1 MSDGSVVIE
10 ISLDD
15 KKADKQL
22 DAFEKDL
29 AKAGTNAGA
38 ALDKAYR
45 EAVSDIASQSKRL
58 KDTFVNAFKSMGSA
72 GSNAL
77 KASLNFMRELPSNVQ
92 AALSKLAS
100 TVKTGFVNAA
110 KASITAIKEL
120 GTSIK
125 NTAVNIKNGF
135 FSIAK
140 TVQSSIVS
148 AVKVS
153 INVIKSIPSAIKS
166 AGISIKSALVS
177 SLQAAKSAAI
187 SFAQTTVKV
196 IRSIPS
202 AAKTAAV
209 AVKDSFVVAY
219 KAAVVAA
226 YMSVKGTISAVKAIP
241 SATKSAALA
250 VSSAMKTAFSAVAS
264 AAKTT
269 GTTVKSA
276 LKTGFSAVKSGAKAA
291 GQAGISALKGL
302 GNIAKSTGS
311 LIKSGLVSGFNAAK
325 AAAKGAGAGMR
336 EALKNSV
343 EKPAEQA
350 RFSVLKLAAALG
362 LIAATKNVVGSAIG
376 RVDTIDTATKSLT
389 VLTGSAKDAQLVMT
403 DLTAAIDG
411 TPIAL
416 DAVAL
421 GAKKMVAAGMK
432 AANVKPVFTA
442 IADAAYGVGNGSESI
457 DQMTD
462 AISALQASGVAYADD
477 INRLVDA
484 GVPAWQIL
492 ANSTGKSVGEM
503 KKYVSEGS
511 LESTKA
517 IAMLTKGIEEGT
529 TGMAGNTAKMAGLAK
544 TAGNTISGS
553 FANMKTAAVKSLAN
567 IAENLKGPIIQALDV
582 AKNTF
587 KQFAAVTASPEFQ
600 KKLSDMIQ
608 KIKELIPVM
617 VKLAPTILKVVS
629 AMLALQ
635 AVSSVYVA
643 FSNIGKMFVPL
654 KNGLFVIATGFM
666 KLAKTIR
673 HPITAIKNLA
683 FAIKYFIVTSGA
695 VIAIVGAVIAVL
707 YGMYAAFKENTANI
721 KGFLSGMFD
730 AVKNSFGKIVD
741 VFKQIVSALKPVGSG
756 FKDVLKYIGVGVWVA
771 FGIVLATV
779 VDIIQVLARI
789 VLVAIKG
796 LQGLYYAIKAAFQ
809 ALSGDLKG
817 AKKSL
822 EQSKEAFVDAG
833 SAIKDAFNKDN
844 YALTGTV
851 EAFKQMGG
859 EAENTAK
866 KTETSGKK
874 IKETLKLVETTAK
887 QTETTVSKS
896 NQAIDTMLS
905 GGVDQYGNKLSEKT
919 KSFLNAAKDLYGQYQ
934 ESSKKSQDKYSAAM
948 EKAQDLEG
956 DKRKK
961 AIADANATL
970 VAEIDKNNGT
980 LLTLQAD
987 YAKLLKENKWVDG
1000 TELTAQQKKFLQQQT
1015 ADIQAELAKQNQLY
1029 VEGNLLKL
1037 SNGKTLNEKER
1048 STSIEVQKSLYADRK
1063 KAVETGEKE
1072 LADLKKKKSDATTE
1086 TEKANYQIQI
1096 DEQTK
1101 KNKTLAENLQKWASE
1116 MNTIIANGG
1125 TLNAETFAK
1134 GLSEMGNI
1142 SDEQLSAVWQDFVKV
1157 SGSIDNTLAGLGAI
1171 MSQRGGE
1178 GVQAFVTALQSG
1190 DYTTAAL
1197 NINNDVM
1204 NTLSTLPNGMFQ
1216 NGQSGK
1222 DQFIA
1227 AIKSGD
1233 FQGAGKFLLD
1243 GVKLGASPLPGEMN
1257 NIGKQG
1263 GNANADGLKSTA
1275 EANKSAGA
1283 ELKNNAKNGAF
1294 DPNLFKMTG
1303 ANNASGFNGGIL
1315 DGKGN
1320 AFSAGSGIG
1329 NSAKSGAASV
1339 DSSGV
1344 GSDFASGY
1352 AQGIASGGMMV
1363 AGAASALANKA
1374 LAAVQKKQDSHS
1386 PSKESKKLGG
1396 DFGTGYSLGIADKN
1410 KAVTKAA
1417 NNLVASALGTE
1428 SQIKKLSSTLK
1439 DKISS
1444 AIDAGLHSKNKSV
1457 GQLKQ
1462 AKALSS
1468 IEGYIGQQTN
1478 KLAATA
1484 KKRDKVVA
1492 QLKAANTKMADLT
1505 KQSKEYAASITEKM
1519 QSYGSISNVD
1529 PENPQSIQAEMQK
1542 RLKEIK
1548 AFQANV
1554 EKLRKKGVSKDI
1566 ISDILESGVE
1576 NGSSY
1581 AQALAKS
1588 DAKTI
1593 KAINSTQNQINS
1605 ASKSMGNTAAN
1616 AMYSAGINAAKG
1628 LINGLNSQKKQ
1639 LENTAKSIANT
1650 ITNSVKKALRI
1661 HSPSR
1666 VAIELGKFFTGGL
1679 GNGVLAGAKGAVQS
1693 TNKMVDK
1700 VVNAASN
1707 MTVPAITL
1715 PKISAEKAL
1724 GLKSVDLN
1732 RTITVKTIIDNKTK
1746 ESSNADL
1753 IKAIKESGAKPVI
1766 LNLDGEVLA
1775 NNSNNR
1781 IGSMTDLGLYGG
1793 GLL

>member
-15 KKADKQL
+15 TKADKQL
-22 DAFEKDL
+22 DTFEKDL

-58 KDTFVNAFKSMGSA
+58 KDTFVNAFKSMGNA

-77 KASLNFMRELPSNVQ
+77 KASLSFMRELPANVGS
-92 AALSKLAS
+92 ALSKLAS

-110 KASITAIKEL
+110 KASITAVKNL

-148 AVKVS
+148 AVKTS
-153 INVIKSIPSAIKS
+153 INVIKSIPGAIKS
-166 AGISIKSALVS
+166 AGSSIKSALVS
-177 SLQAAKSAAI
+177 SLHAAKTAAI

-196 IRSIPS
+196 IKSIPG
-202 AAKTAAV
+202 AAKTAAT
-209 AVKDSFVVAY
+209 AVKNSFVVAY
-219 KAAVVAA
+219 KAVVVAA

-325 AAAKGAGAGMR
+325 AAAKGAGTGMR

-350 RFSVLKLAAALG
+350 RFSILRLAAAFG

-457 DQMTD
+457 DQMVD
-462 AISALQASGVAYADD
+462 AISSLQSAGVAYSDD
-477 INRLVDA
+477 INRLVEA

-492 ANSTGKSVGEM
+492 ANSTGKSVADM

-582 AKNTF
+582 AKNAF

-600 KKLSDMIQ
+600 KKLSDLIQ
-608 KIKELIPVM
+608 KIKEFIPVLIEWAP
-617 VKLAPTILKVVS
+617 VLAKVAAGFV
-629 AMLALQ
+629 AFNII
-635 AVSSVYVA
+635 SSVYSKVA
-643 FSNIGKMFVPL
+643 GLVMAFRGLASSGTLLGGIVNTVKGSFLAL
-654 KNGLFVIATGFM
+654 KVALGSAAAAFGVI
-666 KLAKTIR
+666 I
-673 HPITAIKNLA
+673 
-683 FAIKYFIVTSGA
+683 A
-695 VIAIVGAVIAVL
+695 VIGAVIAVA
-707 YGMYAAFKENTANI
+707 YGMYVSFKENTANI
-721 KGFLSGMFD
+721 KGFLSTMWDG
-730 AVKNSFGKIVD
+730 VKNSFGKIVD
-741 VFKQIVSALKPVGSG
+741 VFKQIVAALKPVGSG
-756 FKDVLKYIGVGVWVA
+756 FKDVLKYVGVAIWA
-771 FGIVLATV
+771 SLGLVLAAV

-789 VLVAIKG
+789 VLVAIKA

-809 ALSGDLKG
+809 ALHWDLKG

-822 EQSKEAFVDAG
+822 EQSKDAFVEAG

-859 EAENTAK
+859 EAEKTAK

-905 GGVDQYGNKLSEKT
+905 GGVDQYGKKLSEKT
-919 KSFLNAAKDLYGQYQ
+919 ESFLNAAKDLYEQYQ
-934 ESSKKSQDKYSAAM
+934 EATIKSQDKYSVAM
-948 EKAQDLEG
+948 EKAQSLEG

-987 YAKLLKENKWVDG
+987 YAKLLKGNKWVDG

-1101 KNKTLAENLQKWASE
+1101 KNKTLAGNLQKWASE
-1116 MNTIIANGG
+1116 MNAIIANGG

-1142 SDEQLSAVWQDFVKV
+1142 SDEQLGAVWQDFVKV
-1157 SGSIDNTLAGLGAI
+1157 SGSIDNTLAGLAAV

-1178 GVQAFVTALQSG
+1178 GVQGFVTALQSK
-1190 DYTTAAL
+1190 DYTTATLKINDDVL
-1197 NINNDVM
+1197 NTISD
-1204 NTLSTLPNGMFQ
+1204 LPNEMFL

-1222 DQFIA
+1222 DQFIT
-1227 AIKSGD
+1227 AIKSGK
-1233 FQGAGKFLLD
+1233 FQEAGKYLLD
-1243 GVKLGASPLPGEMN
+1243 NVKMGADPLPGEM
-1257 NIGKQG
+1257 GKNG
-1263 GNANADGLKSTA
+1263 KNSGNAQANGMKGTA
-1275 EANKSAGA
+1275 QANKKAGA
-1283 ELKNNAKNGAF
+1283 TIKNSAKNGAF
-1294 DPNLFKMTG
+1294 DPNLFKMAGSNNSTG
-1303 ANNASGFNGGIL
+1303 YNNGIL
-1315 DGKGN
+1315 VGKDG
-1320 AFSAGSGIG
+1320 AFSAGTSVGG
-1329 NSAKSGAASV
+1329 SAKSGAASV

-1352 AQGIASGGMMV
+1352 VNGILSGMGAV
-1363 AGAASALANKA
+1363 GEAAASLANKA

-1386 PSKESKKLGG
+1386 PSKKSKKLGG
-1396 DFGTGYSLGIADKN
+1396 DFGSGYSLGIASKT

-1417 NNLVASALGTE
+1417 SNLVAGALGTE
-1428 SQIKKLSSTLK
+1428 KQIKKLSSTLK
-1439 DKISS
+1439 DKVSS
-1444 AIDAGLHSKNKSV
+1444 AIDAGLHSKNKSR

-1462 AKALSS
+1462 AKALNS
-1468 IEGYIGQQTN
+1468 IEGYIAQQTN
-1478 KLAATA
+1478 RLAATA

-1529 PENPQSIQAEMQK
+1529 AENPQSIQAEMQK

-1639 LENTAKSIANT
+1639 LENTAKSIAST
-1650 ITNSVKKALRI
+1650 ITNSVKKALKI

-1707 MTVPAITL
+1707 MTVPTITL
-1715 PKISAEKAL
+1715 PKVSAEKAL
-1724 GLKSVDLN
+1724 GLKSSDLN
-1732 RTITVKTIIDNKTK
+1732 RTITVKAIVEN
-1746 ESSNADL
+1746 ES
-1753 IKAIKESGAKPVI
+1753 K
-1766 LNLDGEVLA
+1766 
-1775 NNSNNR
+1775 NNSN
-1781 IGSMTDLGLYGG
+1781 SDLINAIEKSGGRPIILNVDGKVIADSTNNHLGNSTSLAFYGKGL
-1793 GLL
+1793 

>member
-15 KKADKQL
+15 TKADKQL
-22 DAFEKDL
+22 DTFEKDL

-58 KDTFVNAFKSMGSA
+58 KDTFVNAFKSMGNA

-77 KASLNFMRELPSNVQ
+77 KASLSFMRELPANVGS
-92 AALSKLAS
+92 ALSKLAS

-110 KASITAIKEL
+110 KASITAVKNL

-148 AVKVS
+148 AVKTS
-153 INVIKSIPSAIKS
+153 INVIKSIPGAIKS
-166 AGISIKSALVS
+166 AGSSIKSALVS
-177 SLQAAKSAAI
+177 SLHAAKTAAI

-196 IRSIPS
+196 IKSIPG
-202 AAKTAAV
+202 AAKTAAT
-209 AVKDSFVVAY
+209 AVKNSFVVAY
-219 KAAVVAA
+219 KAVVVAA

-250 VSSAMKTAFSAVAS
+250 VSSAMKTAFSAVVS

-269 GTTVKSA
+269 GTTVKTA
-276 LKTGFSAVKSGAKAA
+276 LTNGFSAIKSGAKTA
-291 GQAGISALKGL
+291 GQVGISALKGL
-302 GNIAKSTGS
+302 GNAAKSTGS
-311 LIKSGLVSGFNAAK
+311 LIKNGLVSGFNAAK
-325 AAAKGAGAGMR
+325 SAAKGAGAGMR

-350 RFSVLKLAAALG
+350 RFSILRLAAAFG

-421 GAKKMVAAGMK
+421 GAKKMVAAGMQ

-462 AISALQASGVAYADD
+462 AISALQASGVAYSDD

-582 AKNTF
+582 AKNAF
-587 KQFAAVTASPEFQ
+587 KQFASVTASPEFQ

-608 KIKELIPVM
+608 KIKELIPVLIE
-617 VKLAPTILKVVS
+617 LAPILAKV
-629 AMLALQ
+629 AAGFI
-635 AVSSVYVA
+635 AFNIISSVYSKIAGLVGAIKGLASSGSLLGGIINTVRGSFLALKVTLGSATAA
-643 FSNIGKMFVPL
+643 FG
-654 KNGLFVIATGFM
+654 VIA
-666 KLAKTIR
+666 
-673 HPITAIKNLA
+673 
-683 FAIKYFIVTSGA
+683 A
-695 VIAIVGAVIAVL
+695 VIGAVIAVL

-756 FKDVLKYIGVGVWVA
+756 FKDILKYIGVGVWVA

-779 VDIIQVLARI
+779 VDVVQVLTRI
-789 VLVAIKG
+789 VLVAIKA
-796 LQGLYYAIKAAFQ
+796 LQGLYYAIKAAFL
-809 ALSGDLKG
+809 AMRFDIKG

-822 EQSKEAFVDAG
+822 EQSKDAFVEAG
-833 SAIKDAFNKDN
+833 TAIKDAFNTDN
-844 YALTGTV
+844 YALTGTI
-851 EAFKQMGG
+851 ESLKEMGG
-859 EAENTAK
+859 EAE
-866 KTETSGKK
+866 KTGTKAETSNKK
-874 IKETLKLVETTAK
+874 IANSLKIVESTAK

-905 GGVDQYGNKLSEKT
+905 GDVDQYGNKLNEKT
-919 KSFLNAAKDLYGQYQ
+919 KSFLNAAKELYSQYQ
-934 ESSKKSQDKYSAAM
+934 ESAQKSQDKYTVAM
-948 EKAQDLEG
+948 EKAQSLEG

-961 AIADANATL
+961 AIADANTSL
-970 VAEIDKNNGT
+970 VSEINKNNGT

-987 YAKLLKENKWVDG
+987 YAKLLKGNKWVDG

-1037 SNGKTLNEKER
+1037 ANGKTLTEKER
-1048 STSIEVQKSLYADRK
+1048 STSIEVQKSLYSDRK

-1072 LADLKKKKSDATTE
+1072 LADLKKKKSDASTE

-1101 KNKTLAENLQKWASE
+1101 KNKTLSTNLQNWATE
-1116 MNTIIANGG
+1116 MNAIVANGG
-1125 TLNAETFAK
+1125 TLTAETFAK

-1142 SDEQLSAVWQDFVKV
+1142 SDEQLGAVWQDFVKA
-1157 SGSIDNTLAGLGAI
+1157 SGSIDNTLAGLAAI

-1178 GVQAFVTALQSG
+1178 GVQGFVTALQSG
-1190 DYTTAAL
+1190 DYTTAASKV
-1197 NINNDVM
+1197 NDDVLK
-1204 NTLSTLPNGMFQ
+1204 TISSLPNSMFL

-1227 AIKSGD
+1227 AVKSGD

-1243 GVKLGASPLPGEMN
+1243 GVKMGAEPLPGEMDKN
-1257 NIGKQG
+1257 GKTS
-1263 GNANADGLKSTA
+1263 GNAQANGLKGTK
-1275 EANKSAGA
+1275 EANKKAGA
-1283 ELKNNAKNGAF
+1283 ELKNNAKSGAF

-1303 ANNASGFNGGIL
+1303 SKNSSGFNNGIL
-1315 DGKGN
+1315 VGKDG
-1320 AFSAGSGIG
+1320 AFSAGSSVGG
-1329 NSAKSGAASV
+1329 SAKSGADSV
-1339 DSSGV
+1339 DSTGV

-1352 AQGIASGGMMV
+1352 VNGILSGMGKV
-1363 AGAASALANKA
+1363 AEAAASLASKA

-1386 PSKESKKLGG
+1386 PAKKSKKLGG
-1396 DFGTGYSLGIADKN
+1396 DFGSGYSLGIASKTKAVN
-1410 KAVTKAA
+1410 KAAS
-1417 NNLVASALGTE
+1417 NLVAGALGTE
-1428 SQIKKLSSTLK
+1428 KQIKKLSSTLK
-1439 DKISS
+1439 DKIST
-1444 AIDAGLHSKNKSV
+1444 AIDAGLHSKNKSR

-1462 AKALSS
+1462 AKALNS
-1468 IEGYIGQQTN
+1468 IEGYIAQQTSR
-1478 KLAATA
+1478 LAATA

-1505 KQSKEYAASITEKM
+1505 KQSKEYAASISEKM
-1519 QSYGSISNVD
+1519 RSYGSISNVD
-1529 PENPQSIQAEMQK
+1529 PENPKSIQQEMQK
-1542 RLKEIK
+1542 RLKEIR

-1566 ISDILESGVE
+1566 INDILESGVE

-1639 LENTAKSIANT
+1639 LEKTAKSIAST

-1666 VAIELGKFFTGGL
+1666 VAIELGKYFTGGL

-1707 MTVPAITL
+1707 MTVPTINL

-1753 IKAIKESGAKPVI
+1753 IKAIQQSGDRPIIFNV
-1766 LNLDGEVLA
+1766 DGKDIADNTNNHLGSSTSLA
-1775 NNSNNR
+1775 FY
-1781 IGSMTDLGLYGG
+1781 GKGL
-1793 GLL
+1793 

>member
-58 KDTFVNAFKSMGSA
+58 KDTFVNAFKSMGNA

-77 KASLNFMRELPSNVQ
+77 KASLNFIRELPSNVQ

-110 KASITAIKEL
+110 KASITAVKNL

-148 AVKVS
+148 AVKIS
-153 INVIKSIPSAIKS
+153 INVIKSIPGAIKS

-196 IRSIPS
+196 IKSIPG
-202 AAKTAAV
+202 AAKTAAT
-209 AVKDSFVVAY
+209 AVKNSFVVAY
-219 KAAVVAA
+219 KAVVVAA

-350 RFSVLKLAAALG
+350 RFSILRLAAAFG

-511 LESTKA
+511 LESTRA

-582 AKNTF
+582 AKNAF

-600 KKLSDMIQ
+600 KKLSDLIQ
-608 KIKELIPVM
+608 KIKEFIPVLIEWAP
-617 VKLAPTILKVVS
+617 VLAKVAAGFV
-629 AMLALQ
+629 AFNII
-635 AVSSVYVA
+635 SSVYSKVAGLVMAFRGLASSGTLLGGIVNTVKGAFVGLKAALGSASVA
-643 FSNIGKMFVPL
+643 FGV
-654 KNGLFVIATGFM
+654 
-666 KLAKTIR
+666 
-673 HPITAIKNLA
+673 ITA
-683 FAIKYFIVTSGA
+683 
-695 VIAIVGAVIAVL
+695 VIGSVVAVL
-707 YGMYAAFKENTANI
+707 YGMYTAFKENTAGI
-721 KGFLSGMFD
+721 KGFLSGMWD

-756 FKDVLKYIGVGVWVA
+756 FKDILKYVGVGVWVA

-789 VLVAIKG
+789 VLVAIKA
-796 LQGLYYAIKAAFQ
+796 LQGLYYALKAANQ
-809 ALSGDLKG
+809 AAHWDLKG
-817 AKKSL
+817 AKKSI
-822 EQSKEAFVDAG
+822 EQSKDAFVDAG

-844 YALTGTV
+844 YALTGTI
-851 EAFKQMGG
+851 ESLKEMGG
-859 EAENTAK
+859 EAE
-866 KTETSGKK
+866 KTGTKAETSNKK
-874 IKETLKLVETTAK
+874 ISSSLKLVESTAK
-887 QTETTVSKS
+887 QTEATVSKS

-905 GGVDQYGNKLSEKT
+905 GGVDQYGNKLNEKT
-919 KSFLNAAKDLYGQYQ
+919 KSFLNAAKELYSNYQ
-934 ESSKKSQDKYSAAM
+934 ESAQKSQDKYTAAM
-948 EKAQDLEG
+948 EKAQSLEG
-956 DKRKK
+956 EKRKK
-961 AIADANATL
+961 VIADANATL

-987 YAKLLKENKWVDG
+987 YAKLLKGNKWVDG

-1037 SNGKTLNEKER
+1037 ANGKTLNEKER
-1048 STSIEVQKSLYADRK
+1048 ATSIEVQKSLYGDRK

-1072 LADLKKKKSDATTE
+1072 LADLKRKKSDATTE

-1101 KNKTLAENLQKWASE
+1101 KNKTLAGNLQKWASE
-1116 MNTIIANGG
+1116 MNAIIANGG

-1142 SDEQLSAVWQDFVKV
+1142 SDEQLGAVWQDFVKV
-1157 SGSIDNTLAGLGAI
+1157 SGSIDNTLAGLAAV

-1197 NINNDVM
+1197 KINDDVL
-1204 NTLSTLPNGMFQ
+1204 NTISGLPNSMFL

-1222 DQFIA
+1222 DQFLL

-1243 GVKLGASPLPGEMN
+1243 GVKMGADPLPGEMEKN
-1257 NIGKQG
+1257 GKKSGDAQAKG
-1263 GNANADGLKSTA
+1263 VKSTA
-1275 EANKSAGA
+1275 EANKSAGK
-1283 ELKNNAKNGAF
+1283 EIKNNAKSGAF

-1303 ANNASGFNGGIL
+1303 SKNSSGFNNGIL
-1315 DGKGN
+1315 GGKDG
-1320 AFSAGSGIG
+1320 AFSAGTSVGG
-1329 NSAKSGAASV
+1329 SAKSGAASV

-1344 GSDFASGY
+1344 GSDFAAGFANGIRSG
-1352 AQGIASGGMMV
+1352 
-1363 AGAASALANKA
+1363 AGAVGEAAASIAAKA

-1386 PSKESKKLGG
+1386 PSKKSKKLGG
-1396 DFGTGYSLGIADKN
+1396 DFGSGYSLGIASKT

-1417 NNLVASALGTE
+1417 SNLVAGALGTE
-1428 SQIKKLSSTLK
+1428 KQIKKLSSTLK
-1439 DKISS
+1439 DKVSS
-1444 AIDAGLHSKNKSV
+1444 AIDAGLHSKNKSR

-1462 AKALSS
+1462 AKALNS
-1468 IEGYIGQQTN
+1468 IEGYIAQQTN
-1478 KLAATA
+1478 RLAATA

-1529 PENPQSIQAEMQK
+1529 AENPQSIQQEMQK

-1639 LENTAKSIANT
+1639 LEKTAKSIAST
-1650 ITNSVKKALRI
+1650 ITNSVKKALKI

-1707 MTVPAITL
+1707 MTVPTITL
-1715 PKISAEKAL
+1715 PKVSAEKAL
-1724 GLKSVDLN
+1724 GLKSSDLN
-1732 RTITVKTIIDNKTK
+1732 RTITVKAIVEN
-1746 ESSNADL
+1746 ES
-1753 IKAIKESGAKPVI
+1753 K
-1766 LNLDGEVLA
+1766 
-1775 NNSNNR
+1775 NNSN
-1781 IGSMTDLGLYGG
+1781 SDLINAIEKSGGRPIILNVDGKVIADSTNNHLGNSTSLAFYGKGL
-1793 GLL
+1793 

>member
-15 KKADKQL
+15 TKADKQL
-22 DAFEKDL
+22 DTFEKDL

-58 KDTFVNAFKSMGSA
+58 KDTFVNAFKSMGNA

-77 KASLNFMRELPSNVQ
+77 KASLSFMRELPANVGS
-92 AALSKLAS
+92 ALSKLAS

-110 KASITAIKEL
+110 KASITAVKNL

-140 TVQSSIVS
+140 TVQSSIMS
-148 AVKVS
+148 AVKIS

-166 AGISIKSALVS
+166 AGSSIKSALVS
-177 SLQAAKSAAI
+177 SLQAAKMAAI

-196 IRSIPS
+196 IKSIPG
-202 AAKTAAV
+202 AAKTAAT
-209 AVKDSFVVAY
+209 AVKNSFVVAY
-219 KAAVVAA
+219 KAVVVAA

-241 SATKSAALA
+241 NATKSAALA
-250 VSSAMKTAFSAVAS
+250 ISSAMKTAFSAVVS

-269 GTTVKSA
+269 GTTVKTA
-276 LKTGFSAVKSGAKAA
+276 LTTGFSAIKSGAKTA
-291 GQAGISALKGL
+291 GQVGISALKGL
-302 GNIAKSTGS
+302 GNIAKNTGS
-311 LIKSGLVSGFNAAK
+311 LIKNGLVSGFNAARS
-325 AAAKGAGAGMR
+325 AAKGAGAGMR

-343 EKPAEQA
+343 ERPAEQA
-350 RFSVLKLAAALG
+350 RFSILKLAAAFG

-389 VLTGSAKDAQLVMT
+389 VLTGSAKDAQLVMK

-582 AKNTF
+582 AKNAF
-587 KQFAAVTASPEFQ
+587 KQFASVTASPEFQ

-608 KIKELIPVM
+608 KIKELIPVLIE
-617 VKLAPTILKVVS
+617 LAPILAKV
-629 AMLALQ
+629 AAGFI
-635 AVSSVYVA
+635 AFNIISSVYSKIAGLVGAIKGLASSGSLLGSIINTVRGSFLALKVA
-643 FSNIGKMFVPL
+643 LGSATAAFG
-654 KNGLFVIATGFM
+654 VIA
-666 KLAKTIR
+666 
-673 HPITAIKNLA
+673 
-683 FAIKYFIVTSGA
+683 A
-695 VIAIVGAVIAVL
+695 VIGAVIAVL

-756 FKDVLKYIGVGVWVA
+756 FKDILKYVGVGVWVA

-789 VLVAIKG
+789 VLVAIKA
-796 LQGLYYAIKAAFQ
+796 LQGLYYALKAANQ
-809 ALSGDLKG
+809 AAHWDLKG
-817 AKKSL
+817 AKKSI
-822 EQSKEAFVDAG
+822 EQSKDAFVDAG

-844 YALTGTV
+844 YALTGTI
-851 EAFKQMGG
+851 ESLKEMGG
-859 EAENTAK
+859 EAE
-866 KTETSGKK
+866 KTGTKAETSNKK
-874 IKETLKLVETTAK
+874 ISSSLKLVESTAK
-887 QTETTVSKS
+887 QTEATVSKS

-905 GGVDQYGNKLSEKT
+905 GGVDQYGNKLNEKT
-919 KSFLNAAKDLYGQYQ
+919 KSFLNAAKELYSNYQ
-934 ESSKKSQDKYSAAM
+934 ESAQKSQDKYTAAM
-948 EKAQDLEG
+948 EKAQSLEG
-956 DKRKK
+956 EKRKK
-961 AIADANATL
+961 VIADANTTL

-987 YAKLLKENKWVDG
+987 YAKLLKGNKWVDG

-1037 SNGKTLNEKER
+1037 ANGKTLNEKER
-1048 STSIEVQKSLYADRK
+1048 ATSIEVQKSLYGDRK

-1072 LADLKKKKSDATTE
+1072 LADLKRKKSDATTE

-1101 KNKTLAENLQKWASE
+1101 KNKTLAGNLQKWASE
-1116 MNTIIANGG
+1116 MNAIIANGG

-1142 SDEQLSAVWQDFVKV
+1142 SDEQLGAVWQDFVKV
-1157 SGSIDNTLAGLGAI
+1157 SGSIDNTLAGLAAV

-1178 GVQAFVTALQSG
+1178 GVQGFVTALQSK
-1190 DYTTAAL
+1190 DYTTATLKINDDVL
-1197 NINNDVM
+1197 NTISD
-1204 NTLSTLPNGMFQ
+1204 LPNEMFL

-1222 DQFIA
+1222 DQFLL

-1233 FQGAGKFLLD
+1233 FQEAGKYLLD
-1243 GVKLGASPLPGEMN
+1243 NVKMGADPLPGEM
-1257 NIGKQG
+1257 GKNG
-1263 GNANADGLKSTA
+1263 KNSGNAQANGMKGTA
-1275 EANKSAGA
+1275 QANKKAGA
-1283 ELKNNAKNGAF
+1283 TIKNSAKNGAF
-1294 DPNLFKMTG
+1294 DPNLFKMAGSNNSTG
-1303 ANNASGFNGGIL
+1303 YNNGIL
-1315 DGKGN
+1315 VGKDG
-1320 AFSAGSGIG
+1320 AFSAGTSVGG
-1329 NSAKSGAASV
+1329 SAKSGAASV

-1352 AQGIASGGMMV
+1352 VNGILSGMKKVGEAAGSLAS
-1363 AGAASALANKA
+1363 KA
-1374 LAAVQKKQDSHS
+1374 LTAVQLMQDSRS
-1386 PSKESKKLGG
+1386 PAKKSKKLGG
-1396 DFGTGYSLGIADKN
+1396 DFGSGYSLGIASKTKAVN
-1410 KAVTKAA
+1410 KAAS
-1417 NNLVASALGTE
+1417 NLVAGALGTE
-1428 SQIKKLSSTLK
+1428 KQIKKLSSTLK
-1439 DKISS
+1439 DKIST
-1444 AIDAGLHSKNKSV
+1444 AIDAGLHSKNKSR

-1462 AKALSS
+1462 AKALNS
-1468 IEGYIGQQTN
+1468 IEGYIAQQTN
-1478 KLAATA
+1478 RLAATA

-1639 LENTAKSIANT
+1639 LEKTAKSIAST
-1650 ITNSVKKALRI
+1650 ITNSVKKALKI

-1707 MTVPAITL
+1707 MTVPTINL

-1753 IKAIKESGAKPVI
+1753 IKAIQQSGDRPIIFNV
-1766 LNLDGEVLA
+1766 DGKDIADNTNNHLGSSASLA
-1775 NNSNNR
+1775 FY
-1781 IGSMTDLGLYGG
+1781 GKGL
-1793 GLL
+1793 

>member
-110 KASITAIKEL
+110 KASITAVKNL

-196 IRSIPS
+196 IRSIPG
-202 AAKTAAV
+202 AAKTAAT
-209 AVKDSFVVAY
+209 AVKNSFVVAY
-219 KAAVVAA
+219 KAVVVAA

-350 RFSVLKLAAALG
+350 RFSILRLAAAFG

-432 AANVKPVFTA
+432 AADVKPVFTA

-457 DQMTD
+457 DQMVD
-462 AISALQASGVAYADD
+462 AISSLQSAGVAYSDD

-517 IAMLTKGIEEGT
+517 ISMLTKGIEEGT
-529 TGMAGNTAKMAGLAK
+529 TGMAGNTAKMSGLAK

-582 AKNTF
+582 AKNAF

-600 KKLSDMIQ
+600 KKLSDLVQ
-608 KIKELIPVM
+608 KIKEFIPVLIEWAPLLAKVAAGFVAFNIISSVFSKVAKLAGAIKSLTSSGSLLSVVANTIKGSF
-617 VKLAPTILKVVS
+617 VKLVGTLGSTTAAFGVV
-629 AMLALQ
+629 
-635 AVSSVYVA
+635 VA
-643 FSNIGKMFVPL
+643 
-654 KNGLFVIATGFM
+654 
-666 KLAKTIR
+666 
-673 HPITAIKNLA
+673 AI
-683 FAIKYFIVTSGA
+683 
-695 VIAIVGAVIAVL
+695 GAVIAVI
-707 YGMYAAFKENTANI
+707 YGMYTAFKENTAGI
-721 KGFLSGMFD
+721 KSFLSGMWE
-730 AVKNSFGKIVD
+730 AVKNSFGKIID

-756 FKDVLKYIGVGVWVA
+756 FKGILKYIGVGAWV
-771 FGIVLATV
+771 VLGFALAAV
-779 VDIIQVLARI
+779 VDVIQVLARI
-789 VLVAIKG
+789 VLVAIKA

-809 ALSGDLKG
+809 ALQGDLKG

-822 EQSKEAFVDAG
+822 EQSKDAFVDAG

-859 EAENTAK
+859 EAEKTAK

-934 ESSKKSQDKYSAAM
+934 ESAKKSQDKYSAAM

-961 AIADANATL
+961 AIADANKTL
-970 VAEIDKNNGT
+970 VDETTKNNST
-980 LLTLQAD
+980 LLTLQSDYSNMLKTNRWAD
-987 YAKLLKENKWVDG
+987 G
-1000 TELTAQQKKFLQQQT
+1000 QELTAQQKKFLQQQT
-1015 ADIQAELAKQNQLY
+1015 TDIQTELAKQNQLY
-1029 VEGNLLKL
+1029 VEANLLRL
-1037 SNGKTLNEKER
+1037 EQGKSLNEKER
-1048 STSIEVQKSLYADRK
+1048 NTSLEVQKSLYEEKK
-1063 KAVETGEKE
+1063 KAVETGEKS
-1072 LADLKKKKSDATTE
+1072 LADLKKKKADASTE

-1101 KNKTLAENLQKWASE
+1101 KNKTLSTNLKNWATE
-1116 MNTIIANGG
+1116 MNAIIANGG
-1125 TLNAETFAK
+1125 TLNAETFAS
-1134 GLSEMGNI
+1134 GLSQLGNI
-1142 SDEQLSAVWQDFVKV
+1142 SDEQLSALWQNFV
-1157 SGSIDNTLAGLGAI
+1157 STSTSIDNTLSGLAAI
-1171 MSQRGGE
+1171 MGQRGGE
-1178 GVQAFVTALQSG
+1178 GVQAFVTAIQSK

-1197 NINNDVM
+1197 NINNDVL
-1204 NTLSTLPNGMFQ
+1204 NTLSSLPNGMFLNGQ
-1216 NGQSGK
+1216 NGK
-1222 DQFIA
+1222 NQFIA
-1227 AIKSGD
+1227 AIKSNEY
-1233 FQGAGKFLLD
+1233 QEAGKYLVD
-1243 GVKLGASPLPGEMN
+1243 GVKMGASPLPSELNG
-1257 NIGKQG
+1257 IGKQG
-1263 GNANADGLKSTA
+1263 GNANADGIKSTA
-1275 EANKSAGA
+1275 GANKNAGA
-1283 ELKNNAKNGAF
+1283 TIKNNAKNGAF
-1294 DPNLFKMTG
+1294 DPNLFQMTG
-1303 ANNASGFNGGIL
+1303 VSNANGFNGGIL

-1320 AFSAGSGIG
+1320 AFSAGTGIG

-1352 AQGIASGGMMV
+1352 AQGIASGGVMV

-1444 AIDAGLHSKNKSV
+1444 AIDAGLHSKNKSA

-1462 AKALSS
+1462 AKALNS
-1468 IEGYIGQQTN
+1468 IEGYIAQQTN

-1529 PENPQSIQAEMQK
+1529 AENPQSIQAEMQK

-1666 VAIELGKFFTGGL
+1666 VAIELGKFFTDGL

-1707 MTVPAITL
+1707 LTVPAITL

>member
-58 KDTFVNAFKSMGSA
+58 KDTFVNAYKSMGSA

-196 IRSIPS
+196 IKSIPG
-202 AAKTAAV
+202 AAKTAAT
-209 AVKDSFVVAY
+209 AVKNSFVVAY
-219 KAAVVAA
+219 KAVVVAA

-269 GTTVKSA
+269 GTTAKSA

-582 AKNTF
+582 AKNAF

-600 KKLSDMIQ
+600 KKLSDLIQ
-608 KIKELIPVM
+608 KIKEFIPVLIEWAPL
-617 VKLAPTILKVVS
+617 LAKVAAGFVAFNIL
-629 AMLALQ
+629 
-635 AVSSVYVA
+635 SSVYSKVA
-643 FSNIGKMFVPL
+643 GLVMAFRGLASSGTLLGGIVNTVKGSFLAL
-654 KNGLFVIATGFM
+654 KVALGSAAAAFGVI
-666 KLAKTIR
+666 I
-673 HPITAIKNLA
+673 
-683 FAIKYFIVTSGA
+683 A
-695 VIAIVGAVIAVL
+695 VIGAVIAVA
-707 YGMYAAFKENTANI
+707 YGMYVSFKENTANI
-721 KGFLSGMFD
+721 KGFLSTMWDG
-730 AVKNSFGKIVD
+730 VKNSFGKIVD
-741 VFKQIVSALKPVGSG
+741 VFKQIVAALKPVGSG
-756 FKDVLKYIGVGVWVA
+756 FKDVLKYVGVAIWA
-771 FGIVLATV
+771 SLGLVLAAV

-789 VLVAIKG
+789 VLVAIKA
-796 LQGLYYAIKAAFQ
+796 LQGLYYAIKSAFQ

-822 EQSKEAFVDAG
+822 EQSKDAFVEAG

-859 EAENTAK
+859 EAEKTAK

-874 IKETLKLVETTAK
+874 IKDTLKLVETTAK

-934 ESSKKSQDKYSAAM
+934 ESAKKSQDKYSAAM

-961 AIADANATL
+961 AIADANTTL

-987 YAKLLKENKWVDG
+987 YAKLLKGNKWVDG

-1197 NINNDVM
+1197 NINNDV
-1204 NTLSTLPNGMFQ
+1204 LSTISSLPNGMFL
-1216 NGQSGK
+1216 NGESGK
-1222 DQFIA
+1222 NQFLT

-1233 FQGAGKFLLD
+1233 FQGAGKYLVD
-1243 GVKLGASPLPGEMN
+1243 GVKMGTDSIDSEMKTK
-1257 NIGKQG
+1257 GQTG
-1263 GNANADGLKSTA
+1263 GQNFADGVKGKEDA
-1275 EANKSAGA
+1275 AKSAGSA
-1283 ELKNNAKNGAF
+1283 VKNKAKEGAT
-1294 DPNLFKMTG
+1294 DPNAFKAVG
-1303 ANNASGFNGGIL
+1303 SKDSAGFNNGVMG
-1315 DGKGN
+1315 GKGG
-1320 AFSAGSGIG
+1320 AYSAGSSVG

-1344 GSDFASGY
+1344 GSDFSSGY
-1352 AQGIASGGMMV
+1352 VNGILSGMGAV
-1363 AGAASALANKA
+1363 GEAAASLASKA

-1666 VAIELGKFFTGGL
+1666 VAVELGKFFTGGL

-1753 IKAIKESGAKPVI
+1753 IKAIQQSGDRPIIFNVDGK
-1766 LNLDGEVLA
+1766 NLAENA
-1775 NNSNNR
+1775 NNR
-1781 IGSMTDLGLYGG
+1781 IGTMGNLGLYGG

>member
-77 KASLNFMRELPSNVQ
+77 KASLNFMRELPANVQ

-166 AGISIKSALVS
+166 AGISIKSVLVS

-187 SFAQTTVKV
+187 SFAQTTVK
-196 IRSIPS
+196 IIKSIPG
-202 AAKTAAV
+202 AAKTAAT
-209 AVKDSFVVAY
+209 AVKNSFVVAY
-219 KAAVVAA
+219 KAVVVAA
-226 YMSVKGTISAVKAIP
+226 YMGVKGTISAVKAIP

-325 AAAKGAGAGMR
+325 AAAKGAGTGMR

-462 AISALQASGVAYADD
+462 AITALQASGVAYADD

-517 IAMLTKGIEEGT
+517 IEMLTKGIEEGT

-582 AKNTF
+582 AKNAF

-600 KKLSDMIQ
+600 KKLSDLVQ
-608 KIKELIPVM
+608 KIKEFIPVLIEWAP
-617 VKLAPTILKVVS
+617 VLAKVAAGFVAFNIL
-629 AMLALQ
+629 
-635 AVSSVYVA
+635 SSVYSKVA
-643 FSNIGKMFVPL
+643 GLVMAFRGLASSGTLLGGIVNTVKGSFLAL
-654 KNGLFVIATGFM
+654 KVALGSAAAAFGVI
-666 KLAKTIR
+666 I
-673 HPITAIKNLA
+673 
-683 FAIKYFIVTSGA
+683 A
-695 VIAIVGAVIAVL
+695 VIGAVIAVA
-707 YGMYAAFKENTANI
+707 YGMYVSFKENTANI
-721 KGFLSGMFD
+721 KGFLSTMWDG
-730 AVKNSFGKIVD
+730 VKNSFGKIVD
-741 VFKQIVSALKPVGSG
+741 VFKQIVAALKPVGSG
-756 FKDVLKYIGVGVWVA
+756 FKDVLKYVGVAIWA
-771 FGIVLATV
+771 SLGLVLAAV

-789 VLVAIKG
+789 VLVAIKA
-796 LQGLYYAIKAAFQ
+796 LQGLYYAIKSAFQ

-822 EQSKEAFVDAG
+822 EQSKDAFVEAG

-859 EAENTAK
+859 EAEKTAK

-934 ESSKKSQDKYSAAM
+934 ESAKKSQDKYSAAM

-987 YAKLLKENKWVDG
+987 YAKLLKGNKWVDG

-1315 DGKGN
+1315 DSKGN
-1320 AFSAGSGIG
+1320 SYTAGSGIA

-1352 AQGIASGGMMV
+1352 AQGIASGGVMV

-1444 AIDAGLHSKNKSV
+1444 AIDAGLHSKNKSA

-1462 AKALSS
+1462 AKALNS
-1468 IEGYIGQQTN
+1468 IEGYIAQQTN

-1529 PENPQSIQAEMQK
+1529 PENPQSIQQEMQK

-1566 ISDILESGVE
+1566 VSDILDAGVE

-1707 MTVPAITL
+1707 MTVPTINL
-1715 PKISAEKAL
+1715 PKVSAEKAL

-1753 IKAIKESGAKPVI
+1753 IKAIQQSGDRPIIFNVDGK
-1766 LNLDGEVLA
+1766 NLAENA
-1775 NNSNNR
+1775 NNR
-1781 IGSMTDLGLYGG
+1781 IGTMGNLGLYGG

>member
-196 IRSIPS
+196 IRSIPG
-202 AAKTAAV
+202 AAKTAAT
-209 AVKDSFVVAY
+209 AVKNSFVVAY
-219 KAAVVAA
+219 KAVVVAA

-582 AKNTF
+582 AKNAF

-600 KKLSDMIQ
+600 KKLSDLVQ
-608 KIKELIPVM
+608 KIKEFIPVLIEWAPL
-617 VKLAPTILKVVS
+617 LAKVAAGFVAFNIL
-629 AMLALQ
+629 
-635 AVSSVYVA
+635 SSVYSKVA
-643 FSNIGKMFVPL
+643 GLVMAFRGLASSGTLLGGIVNTVKGSFLAL
-654 KNGLFVIATGFM
+654 KVALGSAAAAFGVI
-666 KLAKTIR
+666 I
-673 HPITAIKNLA
+673 
-683 FAIKYFIVTSGA
+683 A
-695 VIAIVGAVIAVL
+695 VIGAVIAVV
-707 YGMYAAFKENTANI
+707 YGMYVSFKENTANI
-721 KGFLSGMFD
+721 KGFLSTMWDG
-730 AVKNSFGKIVD
+730 VKNSFGKIVD
-741 VFKQIVSALKPVGSG
+741 VFKQIVAALKPVGSG
-756 FKDVLKYIGVGVWVA
+756 FKDVLKYVGVAIWA
-771 FGIVLATV
+771 SLGLVLAAV

-789 VLVAIKG
+789 VLVAIKA
-796 LQGLYYAIKAAFQ
+796 LQGLYYAIKAAFL
-809 ALSGDLKG
+809 AMRFDIKG

-822 EQSKEAFVDAG
+822 EQSKDAFVEAG
-833 SAIKDAFNKDN
+833 TAIKDAFNTDN
-844 YALTGTV
+844 YALTGTI
-851 EAFKQMGG
+851 ESLKEMGG
-859 EAENTAK
+859 EAEKTGK
-866 KTETSGKK
+866 KAETSNKK
-874 IKETLKLVETTAK
+874 IANSLKIVESTAK

-905 GGVDQYGNKLSEKT
+905 GDVDQYGNKLNEKT
-919 KSFLNAAKDLYGQYQ
+919 KSFLNAAKELYSKYQ
-934 ESSKKSQDKYSAAM
+934 ESAQKSQDKYTVAM
-948 EKAQDLEG
+948 EKAQSLEG

-961 AIADANATL
+961 AIADANTSL
-970 VAEIDKNNGT
+970 VSEINKNNGT

-987 YAKLLKENKWVDG
+987 YAKLLKGNKWVDG

-1116 MNTIIANGG
+1116 MNAIIANGG

-1222 DQFIA
+1222 DQFIT

-1303 ANNASGFNGGIL
+1303 SNNASGFNSGIL

-1320 AFSAGSGIG
+1320 AFSAGTGIG
-1329 NSAKSGAASV
+1329 NSAKSGAGSV

-1352 AQGIASGGMMV
+1352 VNGILSGMGAV
-1363 AGAASALANKA
+1363 GEAAGSLANKA
-1374 LAAVQKKQDSHS
+1374 LQAVKDAQKSKS
-1386 PSKESKKLGG
+1386 PSKKAKKLGG
-1396 DFGTGYSLGIADKN
+1396 DFGSGYSLGIASKTKAVN
-1410 KAVTKAA
+1410 KAAS
-1417 NNLVASALGTE
+1417 NLVAGALGTE

-1444 AIDAGLHSKNKSV
+1444 AIDAGLHSKNKSR

-1462 AKALSS
+1462 AKALNS
-1468 IEGYIGQQTN
+1468 IEGYIVQQTN
-1478 KLAATA
+1478 RLAATA

-1529 PENPQSIQAEMQK
+1529 AENPQSIQAEMQK

-1666 VAIELGKFFTGGL
+1666 VAIELGKFFTDGL

-1707 MTVPAITL
+1707 LTVPAITL

>member
-29 AKAGTNAGA
+29 AKAGTSAGE

-196 IRSIPS
+196 IKSIPG
-202 AAKTAAV
+202 AAKTAATV
-209 AVKDSFVVAY
+209 VKNSFVVAY
-219 KAAVVAA
+219 KAVVVAA

-250 VSSAMKTAFSAVAS
+250 VSSAMKAAFSAVAS

-311 LIKSGLVSGFNAAK
+311 LIKTGLVSGFNAAK

-529 TGMAGNTAKMAGLAK
+529 NGMAGNTAKMAGLAK

-582 AKNTF
+582 AKNAF

-600 KKLSDMIQ
+600 KKLSDLIQ
-608 KIKELIPVM
+608 KIKEFIPVLIEWAPL
-617 VKLAPTILKVVS
+617 LAKVAAGFVAFNIL
-629 AMLALQ
+629 
-635 AVSSVYVA
+635 SSVYSKVA
-643 FSNIGKMFVPL
+643 GLVMAFRGLASSGTLLGGIVNTVKGSFLAL
-654 KNGLFVIATGFM
+654 KVALGSAAAAFGVI
-666 KLAKTIR
+666 I
-673 HPITAIKNLA
+673 
-683 FAIKYFIVTSGA
+683 A
-695 VIAIVGAVIAVL
+695 VIGAVIAVA
-707 YGMYAAFKENTANI
+707 YGMYVSFKENTANI
-721 KGFLSGMFD
+721 KGFLSTMWDG
-730 AVKNSFGKIVD
+730 VKNSFGKIVD
-741 VFKQIVSALKPVGSG
+741 VFKQIVAALKPVGSG
-756 FKDVLKYIGVGVWVA
+756 FKDVLKYVGVAIWA
-771 FGIVLATV
+771 SLGLVLAAV

-789 VLVAIKG
+789 VLVAIKA
-796 LQGLYYAIKAAFQ
+796 LQGLYYAIKSAFQ

-822 EQSKEAFVDAG
+822 EQSKDAFVEAG

-859 EAENTAK
+859 EAEKTAK

-874 IKETLKLVETTAK
+874 IKDTLKLVETTAK

-934 ESSKKSQDKYSAAM
+934 ESAKKSQDKYSAAM

-961 AIADANATL
+961 AIADANTTL

-987 YAKLLKENKWVDG
+987 YAKLLKGNKWVDG

-1197 NINNDVM
+1197 NINNDV
-1204 NTLSTLPNGMFQ
+1204 LSTISSLPNGMFL
-1216 NGQSGK
+1216 NGESGK
-1222 DQFIA
+1222 NQFLT

-1233 FQGAGKFLLD
+1233 FQGAGKYLVD
-1243 GVKLGASPLPGEMN
+1243 GVKMGTDSIDSEMKTK
-1257 NIGKQG
+1257 GQTG
-1263 GNANADGLKSTA
+1263 GQNFADGVKGKEDA
-1275 EANKSAGA
+1275 AKSAGSA
-1283 ELKNNAKNGAF
+1283 VKNKAKEGAT
-1294 DPNLFKMTG
+1294 DPNAFKAVG
-1303 ANNASGFNGGIL
+1303 SKDSAGFNNGVMG
-1315 DGKGN
+1315 GKGG
-1320 AFSAGSGIG
+1320 AYSAGSSVG
-1329 NSAKSGAASV
+1329 NSAKSGAGSV

-1352 AQGIASGGMMV
+1352 VNGILSGMGAV
-1363 AGAASALANKA
+1363 GRAAASLANKA

-1444 AIDAGLHSKNKSV
+1444 AIDAGLHSKNKSA

-1462 AKALSS
+1462 AKALNS
-1468 IEGYIGQQTN
+1468 IEGYIAQQTN

-1529 PENPQSIQAEMQK
+1529 AENPQSIQAEMQK

-1753 IKAIKESGAKPVI
+1753 IKAIQQSGDRPIIFNVDGK
-1766 LNLDGEVLA
+1766 NLAENA
-1775 NNSNNR
+1775 NNR
-1781 IGSMTDLGLYGG
+1781 IGTMGNLGLYGG

>member
-10 ISLDD
+10 ISLDN

-110 KASITAIKEL
+110 KASITAVKNL

-166 AGISIKSALVS
+166 AGSSIKSALVS
-177 SLQAAKSAAI
+177 SLQAAKMAAI
-187 SFAQTTVKV
+187 SFAQTSVNV
-196 IRSIPS
+196 IKSIPG

-219 KAAVVAA
+219 KAVVVAA

-350 RFSVLKLAAALG
+350 RFSVLRLAAAFG

-582 AKNTF
+582 AKNAF

-600 KKLSDMIQ
+600 KKLSDLIQ
-608 KIKELIPVM
+608 KIKEFIPVLIEWAP
-617 VKLAPTILKVVS
+617 VLAKVAAGFV
-629 AMLALQ
+629 AFNII
-635 AVSSVYVA
+635 SSVYSKVA
-643 FSNIGKMFVPL
+643 GLVMAFRGLASSGTLLGGIVNTVKGSFLAL
-654 KNGLFVIATGFM
+654 KVALGSAAAAFGVI
-666 KLAKTIR
+666 I
-673 HPITAIKNLA
+673 
-683 FAIKYFIVTSGA
+683 A
-695 VIAIVGAVIAVL
+695 VIGAVIAVA
-707 YGMYAAFKENTANI
+707 YGMYVSFKENTANI
-721 KGFLSGMFD
+721 KGFLSTMWDG
-730 AVKNSFGKIVD
+730 VKNSFGKIVD
-741 VFKQIVSALKPVGSG
+741 VFKQIVAALKPVGSG
-756 FKDVLKYIGVGVWVA
+756 FKDVLKYVGVAIWA
-771 FGIVLATV
+771 SLGLVLAAV

-789 VLVAIKG
+789 VLVAIKA
-796 LQGLYYAIKAAFQ
+796 LQGLYYAIKSAFQ

-822 EQSKEAFVDAG
+822 EQSKDAFVEAG

-961 AIADANATL
+961 AIADANTTL
-970 VAEIDKNNGT
+970 VSEINKNNGT

-987 YAKLLKENKWVDG
+987 YAKLLKGNKWVDG

-1037 SNGKTLNEKER
+1037 ANGKTLNEKER

-1072 LADLKKKKSDATTE
+1072 LADLKKKKADASTE

-1101 KNKTLAENLQKWASE
+1101 KNKTLAGNLQKWASE
-1116 MNTIIANGG
+1116 MNAIIANGG

-1157 SGSIDNTLAGLGAI
+1157 SGSIDNTLAGLAAV

-1197 NINNDVM
+1197 NINNDV
-1204 NTLSTLPNGMFQ
+1204 LSTISSLPNGMFL
-1216 NGQSGK
+1216 NGESGK
-1222 DQFIA
+1222 NQFLT

-1233 FQGAGKFLLD
+1233 FQGAGKYLVD
-1243 GVKLGASPLPGEMN
+1243 GVKMGTDSIDSEMKTK
-1257 NIGKQG
+1257 GQTG
-1263 GNANADGLKSTA
+1263 GQNFADGVKGKEGA
-1275 EANKSAGA
+1275 AKSAGSA
-1283 ELKNNAKNGAF
+1283 VKNKAKEGAT
-1294 DPNLFKMTG
+1294 DPNAFKAVG
-1303 ANNASGFNGGIL
+1303 SKDSAGFNNGVMG
-1315 DGKGN
+1315 GKGG
-1320 AFSAGSGIG
+1320 AYSAGSSVG
-1329 NSAKSGAASV
+1329 NSAKSGAGSV

-1352 AQGIASGGMMV
+1352 VNGILSGMGAV
-1363 AGAASALANKA
+1363 GRAAASLANKA

-1386 PSKESKKLGG
+1386 PAKKSKKLGG
-1396 DFGTGYSLGIADKN
+1396 DFGSGYSLGIASKTKAVN
-1410 KAVTKAA
+1410 KAAS
-1417 NNLVASALGTE
+1417 NLVAGALGTE

-1444 AIDAGLHSKNKSV
+1444 AIDAGLHSKNKSS

-1462 AKALSS
+1462 AKALNS
-1468 IEGYIGQQTN
+1468 IEGYIVQQTN
-1478 KLAATA
+1478 RLAATA

-1529 PENPQSIQAEMQK
+1529 PENPKSIQAEMQK

-1566 ISDILESGVE
+1566 INDILEAGVE

-1639 LENTAKSIANT
+1639 LEKTAKSIANT
-1650 ITNSVKKALRI
+1650 ITNSVKKALKI

-1707 MTVPAITL
+1707 MTVPTINL

-1753 IKAIKESGAKPVI
+1753 IKAIQQSGDRPIIFNV
-1766 LNLDGEVLA
+1766 DGKDIADNTNNHLGSSTSLA
-1775 NNSNNR
+1775 FY
-1781 IGSMTDLGLYGG
+1781 GKGL
-1793 GLL
+1793 

>member
-100 TVKTGFVNAA
+100 IVKTGFVNAA

-196 IRSIPS
+196 IKSIPG
-202 AAKTAAV
+202 AAKTAAT
-209 AVKDSFVVAY
+209 AVKNSFVVAY
-219 KAAVVAA
+219 KAVVVAA

-582 AKNTF
+582 AKNAF

-600 KKLSDMIQ
+600 KKLSDLIQ
-608 KIKELIPVM
+608 KIKEFIPVLIEWAPL
-617 VKLAPTILKVVS
+617 LAKVAAGFVAFNIL
-629 AMLALQ
+629 
-635 AVSSVYVA
+635 SSVYSKVA
-643 FSNIGKMFVPL
+643 GLVMAFRGLASSGTLLGGIVNTVKGSFLAL
-654 KNGLFVIATGFM
+654 KVALGSAAAAFGVI
-666 KLAKTIR
+666 I
-673 HPITAIKNLA
+673 
-683 FAIKYFIVTSGA
+683 A
-695 VIAIVGAVIAVL
+695 VIGAVIAVA
-707 YGMYAAFKENTANI
+707 YGMYVSFKENTANI
-721 KGFLSGMFD
+721 KGFLSTMWDG
-730 AVKNSFGKIVD
+730 VKNSFGKIVD
-741 VFKQIVSALKPVGSG
+741 VFKQIVAALKPVGSG
-756 FKDVLKYIGVGVWVA
+756 FKDVLKYVGVAIWA
-771 FGIVLATV
+771 SLGLVLAAV

-789 VLVAIKG
+789 VLVAIKA
-796 LQGLYYAIKAAFQ
+796 LQGLYYAIKSAFQ

-822 EQSKEAFVDAG
+822 EQSKDAFVEAG

-859 EAENTAK
+859 EAEKTAK

-874 IKETLKLVETTAK
+874 IKDTLKLVETTAK

-934 ESSKKSQDKYSAAM
+934 ESAKKSQDKYSAAM

-987 YAKLLKENKWVDG
+987 YAKLLKGNKWVDG

-1222 DQFIA
+1222 DQFIT

-1320 AFSAGSGIG
+1320 AFSAGTGIG

-1444 AIDAGLHSKNKSV
+1444 AIDAGLHSKNKSA

-1462 AKALSS
+1462 AKALNS
-1468 IEGYIGQQTN
+1468 IEGYIAQQTN

-1529 PENPQSIQAEMQK
+1529 AENPQSIQAEMQK

-1666 VAIELGKFFTGGL
+1666 VAVELGKFFTGGL

-1753 IKAIKESGAKPVI
+1753 IKAIQQSGDRPIIFNVDGK
-1766 LNLDGEVLA
+1766 NLAENA
-1775 NNSNNR
+1775 NNR
-1781 IGSMTDLGLYGG
+1781 IGTMGNLGLYGG

>member
-58 KDTFVNAFKSMGSA
+58 KDTFVNAFKSMGNA

-77 KASLNFMRELPSNVQ
+77 KASLNFIRELPSNVQ

-110 KASITAIKEL
+110 KASITAVKNL

-148 AVKVS
+148 AVKIS
-153 INVIKSIPSAIKS
+153 INVIKSIPGAIKS

-196 IRSIPS
+196 IKSIPG
-202 AAKTAAV
+202 AAKTAAT
-209 AVKDSFVVAY
+209 AVKNSFVVAY
-219 KAAVVAA
+219 KAVVVAA

-250 VSSAMKTAFSAVAS
+250 VSSAMKTAFSAVSS

-350 RFSVLKLAAALG
+350 RFSILRLAAAFG

-389 VLTGSAKDAQLVMT
+389 VLTGSAKDAQLVMK

-457 DQMTD
+457 DQMVD
-462 AISALQASGVAYADD
+462 AISSLQSAGVAYSDD

-567 IAENLKGPIIQALDV
+567 IVENLKGPIIQALDV
-582 AKNTF
+582 AKNAF

-600 KKLSDMIQ
+600 KKLSDLVQ
-608 KIKELIPVM
+608 KIKEFIPVLIEWAPL
-617 VKLAPTILKVVS
+617 LAKVAAGFVAFNIL
-629 AMLALQ
+629 
-635 AVSSVYVA
+635 SSVYSKVA
-643 FSNIGKMFVPL
+643 GLVMAFRGLASSGTLLGGIVNTVKGSFLAL
-654 KNGLFVIATGFM
+654 KVALGSAAAAFGVI
-666 KLAKTIR
+666 I
-673 HPITAIKNLA
+673 
-683 FAIKYFIVTSGA
+683 A
-695 VIAIVGAVIAVL
+695 VIGAVIAVA
-707 YGMYAAFKENTANI
+707 YGMYVSFKENTANI
-721 KGFLSGMFD
+721 KGFLSTMWDG
-730 AVKNSFGKIVD
+730 VKNSFGKIVD
-741 VFKQIVSALKPVGSG
+741 VFKQIVAALKPVGSG
-756 FKDVLKYIGVGVWVA
+756 FKDVLKYVGVAIWA
-771 FGIVLATV
+771 SLGLVLAAV

-789 VLVAIKG
+789 VLVAIKA

-809 ALSGDLKG
+809 ALHWDLKG

-822 EQSKEAFVDAG
+822 EQSKDAFVEAG

-859 EAENTAK
+859 EAEKTAK

-905 GGVDQYGNKLSEKT
+905 GGVDQYGKKLSEKT
-919 KSFLNAAKDLYGQYQ
+919 ESFLNAAKDLYEQYQ
-934 ESSKKSQDKYSAAM
+934 EATIKSQDKYSVAM
-948 EKAQDLEG
+948 EKAQSLEG

-987 YAKLLKENKWVDG
+987 YAKLLKGNKWVDG

-1116 MNTIIANGG
+1116 MNAIIANGG

-1157 SGSIDNTLAGLGAI
+1157 SGSIDNTLAGLAAV
-1171 MSQRGGE
+1171 MSKRGGE
-1178 GVQAFVTALQSG
+1178 GVQAFVTAIQSK

-1197 NINNDVM
+1197 NINNDVL
-1204 NTLSTLPNGMFQ
+1204 NTLSNLPNGMFLNGQ
-1216 NGQSGK
+1216 NGK
-1222 DQFIA
+1222 NQFIA
-1227 AIKSGD
+1227 AIKSNEY
-1233 FQGAGKFLLD
+1233 QEAGKYLVD
-1243 GVKLGASPLPGEMN
+1243 GVKMGASPLPNELNG
-1257 NIGKQG
+1257 IGKQG
-1263 GNANADGLKSTA
+1263 GNANADGIKSTA
-1275 EANKSAGA
+1275 EANKNAGA
-1283 ELKNNAKNGAF
+1283 TIKNNAKNGAF
-1294 DPNLFKMTG
+1294 DPNLFQMTG
-1303 ANNASGFNGGIL
+1303 VSNANGFNGGIL

-1320 AFSAGSGIG
+1320 AFSAGTGIG
-1329 NSAKSGAASV
+1329 NSAKSGAGSV
-1339 DSSGV
+1339 DSSGA

-1352 AQGIASGGMMV
+1352 VNGILSGMGAV
-1363 AGAASALANKA
+1363 GEAAASLASKA

-1386 PSKESKKLGG
+1386 PAKKSKKLGG
-1396 DFGTGYSLGIADKN
+1396 DFGSGYSLGIASKT

-1417 NNLVASALGTE
+1417 SNLVAGALGTE
-1428 SQIKKLSSTLK
+1428 KQIKKLSSTLK
-1439 DKISS
+1439 DKVSS
-1444 AIDAGLHSKNKSV
+1444 AIDAGLHSKNKSR

-1462 AKALSS
+1462 AKALNS
-1468 IEGYIGQQTN
+1468 IEGYIAQQTN
-1478 KLAATA
+1478 RLAATA

-1505 KQSKEYAASITEKM
+1505 KQSKEYAASISEKM
-1519 QSYGSISNVD
+1519 RSYGSISNVD
-1529 PENPQSIQAEMQK
+1529 PENPKSIQQEMQK
-1542 RLKEIK
+1542 RLKEIR

-1566 ISDILESGVE
+1566 INDILESGVE

-1639 LENTAKSIANT
+1639 LEKTAKSIAST

-1666 VAIELGKFFTGGL
+1666 VAIELGKYFTGGL

-1707 MTVPAITL
+1707 MTVPTINL

-1753 IKAIKESGAKPVI
+1753 IKAIQQSGDRPIIFNV
-1766 LNLDGEVLA
+1766 DGKDIADNTNNHLGSSTSLA
-1775 NNSNNR
+1775 FY
-1781 IGSMTDLGLYGG
+1781 GKGL
-1793 GLL
+1793 

>member
-153 INVIKSIPSAIKS
+153 INVIKSIPGAIKS

-196 IRSIPS
+196 IKSIPG
-202 AAKTAAV
+202 AAKTAAT
-209 AVKDSFVVAY
+209 AVKNSFVVAY
-219 KAAVVAA
+219 KAVVVAA

-250 VSSAMKTAFSAVAS
+250 VSSAMKTAFSAVVS

-269 GTTVKSA
+269 GTTVKTA
-276 LKTGFSAVKSGAKAA
+276 LTNGFSAIKSGAKTA
-291 GQAGISALKGL
+291 GQVGISALKGL
-302 GNIAKSTGS
+302 GNAAKSTGS
-311 LIKSGLVSGFNAAK
+311 LIKNGLVSGFNAAK
-325 AAAKGAGAGMR
+325 SAAKGAGAGMR

-350 RFSVLKLAAALG
+350 RFSILRLAAAFG

-421 GAKKMVAAGMK
+421 GAKKMVAAGMQ

-462 AISALQASGVAYADD
+462 AISALQASGVAYSDD

-582 AKNTF
+582 AKNAF
-587 KQFAAVTASPEFQ
+587 KQFASVTASPEFQ

-608 KIKELIPVM
+608 KIKELIPVLIE
-617 VKLAPTILKVVS
+617 LAPILAKV
-629 AMLALQ
+629 AAGFI
-635 AVSSVYVA
+635 AFNIISSVYSKIAGLVGAIKGLASSGSLLGSIINTVRGSFLALKVA
-643 FSNIGKMFVPL
+643 LGSATAAFG
-654 KNGLFVIATGFM
+654 VIA
-666 KLAKTIR
+666 
-673 HPITAIKNLA
+673 
-683 FAIKYFIVTSGA
+683 A
-695 VIAIVGAVIAVL
+695 VIGAVIAVL

-809 ALSGDLKG
+809 ALSGDLNG

-822 EQSKEAFVDAG
+822 EQSKDAFVDAG

-844 YALTGTV
+844 YALTGTI
-851 EAFKQMGG
+851 ESLKEMGG
-859 EAENTAK
+859 EAE
-866 KTETSGKK
+866 KTGTKAETSNKK
-874 IKETLKLVETTAK
+874 ISSSLKLVESTAK
-887 QTETTVSKS
+887 QTEATVSKS

-905 GGVDQYGNKLSEKT
+905 GGVDQYGNKLNEKT
-919 KSFLNAAKDLYGQYQ
+919 KSFLNAAKELYSNYQ
-934 ESSKKSQDKYSAAM
+934 ESAQKSQDKYTAAM
-948 EKAQDLEG
+948 EKAQSLEG
-956 DKRKK
+956 EKRKK
-961 AIADANATL
+961 VIADANATL

-987 YAKLLKENKWVDG
+987 YAKLLKDNKWVDG

-1037 SNGKTLNEKER
+1037 ANGKTLNEKER
-1048 STSIEVQKSLYADRK
+1048 ATSIEVQKSLYGDRK

-1072 LADLKKKKSDATTE
+1072 LADLKRKKSDATTE

-1101 KNKTLAENLQKWASE
+1101 KNKTLAGNLQKWASE
-1116 MNTIIANGG
+1116 MNAIIANGG

-1142 SDEQLSAVWQDFVKV
+1142 SDEQLGAVWQDFVKV
-1157 SGSIDNTLAGLGAI
+1157 SGSIDNTLAGLAAV

-1197 NINNDVM
+1197 KINDDVL
-1204 NTLSTLPNGMFQ
+1204 NTISGLPNSMFL

-1222 DQFIA
+1222 DQFLL

-1243 GVKLGASPLPGEMN
+1243 GVKMGADPLPGEMEKN
-1257 NIGKQG
+1257 GKKSGDAQAKG
-1263 GNANADGLKSTA
+1263 VKSTA
-1275 EANKSAGA
+1275 EANKSAGK
-1283 ELKNNAKNGAF
+1283 EIKNNAKSGAF

-1303 ANNASGFNGGIL
+1303 SKNSSGFNNGIL
-1315 DGKGN
+1315 GGKDG
-1320 AFSAGSGIG
+1320 AFSAGTSVGG
-1329 NSAKSGAASV
+1329 SAKSGAASV

-1344 GSDFASGY
+1344 GSDFAAGFANGIRSG
-1352 AQGIASGGMMV
+1352 
-1363 AGAASALANKA
+1363 AGAVGEAAASIAAKA

-1386 PSKESKKLGG
+1386 PSKKSKKLGG
-1396 DFGTGYSLGIADKN
+1396 DFGSGYSLGIASKT

-1417 NNLVASALGTE
+1417 SNLVAGALGTE
-1428 SQIKKLSSTLK
+1428 KQIKKLSSTLK
-1439 DKISS
+1439 DKVSS
-1444 AIDAGLHSKNKSV
+1444 AIDAGLHSKNKSR

-1462 AKALSS
+1462 AKALNS
-1468 IEGYIGQQTN
+1468 IEGYIAQQTN

-1566 ISDILESGVE
+1566 INDILEAGVE

-1628 LINGLNSQKKQ
+1628 LISGLNSQKKQ
-1639 LENTAKSIANT
+1639 LEKTAKSIANT
-1650 ITNSVKKALRI
+1650 ITNSVKKALKI

-1693 TNKMVDK
+1693 TSKMVDK

-1707 MTVPAITL
+1707 MTVPTINL

-1753 IKAIKESGAKPVI
+1753 IKAIQQSGDRPIIFNV
-1766 LNLDGEVLA
+1766 DGKDIADNTNNHLGSSTSLA
-1775 NNSNNR
+1775 FY
-1781 IGSMTDLGLYGG
+1781 GKGL
-1793 GLL
+1793 

>member
-15 KKADKQL
+15 TKADKQL
-22 DAFEKDL
+22 DTFEKDL

-58 KDTFVNAFKSMGSA
+58 KDTFVNAFKSMGNA

-77 KASLNFMRELPSNVQ
+77 KASLSFMRELPANVGS
-92 AALSKLAS
+92 ALSKLAS

-110 KASITAIKEL
+110 KASITAIKNL

-148 AVKVS
+148 AVKTS
-153 INVIKSIPSAIKS
+153 INVIKSIPGAIKS
-166 AGISIKSALVS
+166 AGSSIKSALVS
-177 SLQAAKSAAI
+177 SLHAAKTAAI

-196 IRSIPS
+196 IKSIPG
-202 AAKTAAV
+202 AAKTAAT
-209 AVKDSFVVAY
+209 AVKNSFVVAY
-219 KAAVVAA
+219 KAVVVAA

-250 VSSAMKTAFSAVAS
+250 VSSAMKTAFSAVVS

-269 GTTVKSA
+269 GTTVKTA
-276 LKTGFSAVKSGAKAA
+276 LTNGFSAIKSGAKTA
-291 GQAGISALKGL
+291 GQVGISALKGL
-302 GNIAKSTGS
+302 GNVAKSTGS
-311 LIKSGLVSGFNAAK
+311 LIKNGLVSGFNAARS
-325 AAAKGAGAGMR
+325 AAKGAGAGMR

-350 RFSVLKLAAALG
+350 RFSILRLAAAFG

-421 GAKKMVAAGMK
+421 GAKKMVAAGMQ

-462 AISALQASGVAYADD
+462 AISALQASGVAYSDD

-582 AKNTF
+582 AKNAF
-587 KQFAAVTASPEFQ
+587 KQFASVTASPEFQ

-608 KIKELIPVM
+608 KIKELIPVLIE
-617 VKLAPTILKVVS
+617 LAPILAKV
-629 AMLALQ
+629 AAGFI
-635 AVSSVYVA
+635 AFNIISSVYSKIAGLVGAIKGLASSGSLLGSIINTVRGSFLALKVA
-643 FSNIGKMFVPL
+643 LGSATAAFG
-654 KNGLFVIATGFM
+654 VIA
-666 KLAKTIR
+666 
-673 HPITAIKNLA
+673 
-683 FAIKYFIVTSGA
+683 A
-695 VIAIVGAVIAVL
+695 VIGAVIAVL

-756 FKDVLKYIGVGVWVA
+756 FKDILKYVGVGVWVA

-789 VLVAIKG
+789 VLVAIKA
-796 LQGLYYAIKAAFQ
+796 LQGLYYALKAANQ
-809 ALSGDLKG
+809 AAHWDLKG
-817 AKKSL
+817 AKKSI
-822 EQSKEAFVDAG
+822 EQSKDAFVDAG

-844 YALTGTV
+844 YALTGTI
-851 EAFKQMGG
+851 ESLKEMGG
-859 EAENTAK
+859 EAE
-866 KTETSGKK
+866 KTGTKAETSNKK
-874 IKETLKLVETTAK
+874 ISSSLKLVESTAK
-887 QTETTVSKS
+887 QTEATVSKS

-905 GGVDQYGNKLSEKT
+905 GGVDQYGNKLNEKT
-919 KSFLNAAKDLYGQYQ
+919 KSFLNAAKELYSNYQ
-934 ESSKKSQDKYSAAM
+934 ESAQKSQDKYTAAM
-948 EKAQDLEG
+948 EKAQSLEG
-956 DKRKK
+956 EKRKK
-961 AIADANATL
+961 VIADANATL

-987 YAKLLKENKWVDG
+987 YAKLLKGNKWVDG

-1037 SNGKTLNEKER
+1037 ANGKTLNEKER
-1048 STSIEVQKSLYADRK
+1048 ATSIEVQKSLYGDRK

-1072 LADLKKKKSDATTE
+1072 LADLKRKKSDATTE

-1101 KNKTLAENLQKWASE
+1101 KNKTLAGNLQKWASE
-1116 MNTIIANGG
+1116 MNAIIANGG

-1142 SDEQLSAVWQDFVKV
+1142 SDEQLGAVWQDFVKV
-1157 SGSIDNTLAGLGAI
+1157 SGSIDNTLAGLAAV

-1197 NINNDVM
+1197 KINDDVL
-1204 NTLSTLPNGMFQ
+1204 NTISGLPNSMFL

-1222 DQFIA
+1222 DQFLL

-1243 GVKLGASPLPGEMN
+1243 GVKMGADPLPGEMEKN
-1257 NIGKQG
+1257 GKKSGDAQAKG
-1263 GNANADGLKSTA
+1263 VKSTA
-1275 EANKSAGA
+1275 EANKSAGK
-1283 ELKNNAKNGAF
+1283 EIKNNAKSGAF

-1303 ANNASGFNGGIL
+1303 SKNSSGFNNGIL
-1315 DGKGN
+1315 GGKDG
-1320 AFSAGSGIG
+1320 AFSAGTSVGG
-1329 NSAKSGAASV
+1329 SAKSGAASV

-1344 GSDFASGY
+1344 GSDFAAGFANGIRSG
-1352 AQGIASGGMMV
+1352 AEDVGEA
-1363 AGAASALANKA
+1363 AASIAAKA
-1374 LAAVQKKQDSHS
+1374 LVAVQKKQDSSS
-1386 PSKESKKLGG
+1386 PSKKSKKLGG
-1396 DFGTGYSLGIADKN
+1396 DFGSGYSLGIASKT

-1417 NNLVASALGTE
+1417 SNLVAGALGTE
-1428 SQIKKLSSTLK
+1428 KQIKKLSSTLK
-1439 DKISS
+1439 DKVSS
-1444 AIDAGLHSKNKSV
+1444 AIDAGLHSKNKSR

-1462 AKALSS
+1462 AKALNS
-1468 IEGYIGQQTN
+1468 IEGYIAQQTN
-1478 KLAATA
+1478 RLAATA

-1529 PENPQSIQAEMQK
+1529 PENPKSIQQEMQK

-1548 AFQANV
+1548 AFQSNV

-1639 LENTAKSIANT
+1639 LEKTAKSIAST
-1650 ITNSVKKALRI
+1650 ITNSVKKALKI

-1707 MTVPAITL
+1707 MTVPTITL
-1715 PKISAEKAL
+1715 PKVSAEKAL
-1724 GLKSVDLN
+1724 GLKSSDLN
-1732 RTITVKTIIDNKTK
+1732 RTITVKAIVEN
-1746 ESSNADL
+1746 ES
-1753 IKAIKESGAKPVI
+1753 K
-1766 LNLDGEVLA
+1766 
-1775 NNSNNR
+1775 NNSN
-1781 IGSMTDLGLYGG
+1781 SDLINAIEKSGGRPIILNVDGKVIADSTNNHLGNSTSLAFYGKGL
-1793 GLL
+1793 

>member
-29 AKAGTNAGA
+29 AKAGTNAGT

-58 KDTFVNAFKSMGSA
+58 KDTFVNVFKSMGNA

-77 KASLNFMRELPSNVQ
+77 KASLNFIRELPSNVQ

-100 TVKTGFVNAA
+100 TVKIGFVNAA
-110 KASITAIKEL
+110 KASITAVKNL

-140 TVQSSIVS
+140 TVQSSIAS

-153 INVIKSIPSAIKS
+153 INVIKSIPGAIKS

-196 IRSIPS
+196 IKSIPG
-202 AAKTAAV
+202 AAKTAAT
-209 AVKDSFVVAY
+209 AVKNSFVVAY
-219 KAAVVAA
+219 KAVVVAA
-226 YMSVKGTISAVKAIP
+226 YMSVKGNISAVKAIP

-250 VSSAMKTAFSAVAS
+250 ISSAMKTAFSAVAS

-350 RFSVLKLAAALG
+350 RFSILRLAAAFG

-582 AKNTF
+582 AKNAF

-600 KKLSDMIQ
+600 KKLSDLIQ
-608 KIKELIPVM
+608 KIKEFIPVLIEWAP
-617 VKLAPTILKVVS
+617 VLAKVAAGFV
-629 AMLALQ
+629 AFNII
-635 AVSSVYVA
+635 SSVYSKVAGLVMAFRGLASSGTLLGGIVNTVKGAFVGLKAALGSASVA
-643 FSNIGKMFVPL
+643 FGV
-654 KNGLFVIATGFM
+654 
-666 KLAKTIR
+666 
-673 HPITAIKNLA
+673 ITA
-683 FAIKYFIVTSGA
+683 
-695 VIAIVGAVIAVL
+695 VIGSVVAVL
-707 YGMYAAFKENTANI
+707 YGMYTAFKENTAGI
-721 KGFLSGMFD
+721 KGFLSGMWD

-756 FKDVLKYIGVGVWVA
+756 FKDILKYIGVGVWVA

-809 ALSGDLKG
+809 ALHWDLKG

-822 EQSKEAFVDAG
+822 EQSKDAFVDAG

-859 EAENTAK
+859 EAEKTAK

-874 IKETLKLVETTAK
+874 IKDTLKLVETTAK

-896 NQAIDTMLS
+896 NQAIDMMLS
-905 GGVDQYGNKLSEKT
+905 GGVDQYGKKLNEKT
-919 KSFLNAAKDLYGQYQ
+919 KSFLNAAKDLYEQYQ
-934 ESSKKSQDKYSAAM
+934 EATKKSQDKYSVAM
-948 EKAQDLEG
+948 EKAQSLEG

-961 AIADANATL
+961 AIADANKTL
-970 VAEIDKNNGT
+970 VDETTKNNST
-980 LLTLQAD
+980 LLTLQSDYSNMLKTNRWAD
-987 YAKLLKENKWVDG
+987 G
-1000 TELTAQQKKFLQQQT
+1000 QELTAQQKKFLQQQT
-1015 ADIQAELAKQNQLY
+1015 TDIQTELAKQNQLY
-1029 VEGNLLKL
+1029 VEANLLRL
-1037 SNGKTLNEKER
+1037 EQGKSLNEKER
-1048 STSIEVQKSLYADRK
+1048 NTSLEVQKSLYEEKK
-1063 KAVETGEKE
+1063 KAVETGEKS
-1072 LADLKKKKSDATTE
+1072 LADLKKKKADASTE

-1101 KNKTLAENLQKWASE
+1101 KNKTLSTNLKNWATE
-1116 MNTIIANGG
+1116 MNAIIANGG
-1125 TLNAETFAK
+1125 TLNAETFAS
-1134 GLSEMGNI
+1134 GLSQLGNI
-1142 SDEQLSAVWQDFVKV
+1142 SDEQLSALWQNFV
-1157 SGSIDNTLAGLGAI
+1157 STSTSIDNTLSGLAAI
-1171 MSQRGGE
+1171 MGQRGGE

-1222 DQFIA
+1222 DQFIT

-1320 AFSAGSGIG
+1320 AFSAGTGIG

-1352 AQGIASGGMMV
+1352 VNGILSGMGAV
-1363 AGAASALANKA
+1363 GEAAGSLANKA
-1374 LAAVQKKQDSHS
+1374 LQAVKDAQKSKS
-1386 PSKESKKLGG
+1386 PSKKAKKLGG
-1396 DFGTGYSLGIADKN
+1396 DFGSGYSLGIASKTKAVN
-1410 KAVTKAA
+1410 KAAS
-1417 NNLVASALGTE
+1417 NLVAGALGTE

-1444 AIDAGLHSKNKSV
+1444 AIDAGLHSKNKSS

-1462 AKALSS
+1462 AKALNS
-1468 IEGYIGQQTN
+1468 IEGYIVQQTN
-1478 KLAATA
+1478 RLAATA

-1566 ISDILESGVE
+1566 INDILEAGVE

-1616 AMYSAGINAAKG
+1616 AMYSAGINAARG

-1639 LENTAKSIANT
+1639 LEKTAKSIANT
-1650 ITNSVKKALRI
+1650 ITNSVKKALKI

-1700 VVNAASN
+1700 VVNAASY
-1707 MTVPAITL
+1707 MTVPTINL

-1732 RTITVKTIIDNKTK
+1732 RTITVKTIINNKTK

-1753 IKAIKESGAKPVI
+1753 IKAIQQSGDRPIIFNV
-1766 LNLDGEVLA
+1766 DGKDIA
-1775 NNSNNR
+1775 DNTNNH
-1781 IGSMTDLGLYGG
+1781 IGSSTSLAFYGKGL
-1793 GLL
+1793 

>member
-22 DAFEKDL
+22 DAFEKDF

-196 IRSIPS
+196 IKSIPG

-219 KAAVVAA
+219 KAVVVAA

-462 AISALQASGVAYADD
+462 AISALQASGVAYSDD

-582 AKNTF
+582 AKNAF

-600 KKLSDMIQ
+600 KKLSDLIQ
-608 KIKELIPVM
+608 KIKELIPVLIE
-617 VKLAPTILKVVS
+617 LAPILAKV
-629 AMLALQ
+629 AAGFI
-635 AVSSVYVA
+635 AFNIISSVYSKIAGLVGAIKGLASSGSLLGGIINTVRGSFLALKVA
-643 FSNIGKMFVPL
+643 LGSATAAFG
-654 KNGLFVIATGFM
+654 VIA
-666 KLAKTIR
+666 
-673 HPITAIKNLA
+673 
-683 FAIKYFIVTSGA
+683 A
-695 VIAIVGAVIAVL
+695 VIGAVIAVL

-721 KGFLSGMFD
+721 KGFLSGMWE

-756 FKDVLKYIGVGVWVA
+756 FKDILKYIGVGVWVA

-796 LQGLYYAIKAAFQ
+796 LQGLYYAIKAAFL
-809 ALSGDLKG
+809 AMRFDIKG

-822 EQSKEAFVDAG
+822 EQSKDAFVEAG
-833 SAIKDAFNKDN
+833 TAIKDAFNTDN
-844 YALTGTV
+844 YALTGTI
-851 EAFKQMGG
+851 ESLKEMGG
-859 EAENTAK
+859 EAEKTGK
-866 KTETSGKK
+866 KAETSNKK
-874 IKETLKLVETTAK
+874 IASSLKVVETTAK
-887 QTETTVSKS
+887 QTEATVTKS

-919 KSFLNAAKDLYGQYQ
+919 KSFLNSAKELYSKYQ
-934 ESSKKSQDKYSAAM
+934 ESAQKSQDKYTVAM
-948 EKAQDLEG
+948 EKAQTLEG

-961 AIADANATL
+961 AIADANTSL
-970 VAEIDKNNGT
+970 VSEINKNNGT

-987 YAKLLKENKWVDG
+987 YAKLLKGNKWVDG

-1037 SNGKTLNEKER
+1037 SNGKTLSEKER

-1116 MNTIIANGG
+1116 MNAIIANGG

-1222 DQFIA
+1222 DQFIT

-1243 GVKLGASPLPGEMN
+1243 GVKLGASPLPGEMK

-1294 DPNLFKMTG
+1294 NPNLFKMTG
-1303 ANNASGFNGGIL
+1303 SNNASGFNSGIL

-1320 AFSAGSGIG
+1320 AFSAGTGIG
-1329 NSAKSGAASV
+1329 NSAKSGAGSV

-1352 AQGIASGGMMV
+1352 VNGILSGMGAV
-1363 AGAASALANKA
+1363 GEAAASLASKA

-1386 PSKESKKLGG
+1386 PAKKSRKLGG
-1396 DFGTGYSLGIADKN
+1396 DFGTGYSLGISDKN

-1439 DKISS
+1439 DKISK
-1444 AIDAGLHSKNKSV
+1444 AVDAGLHSKNKSA

-1462 AKALSS
+1462 AKALNS
-1468 IEGYIGQQTN
+1468 IEGYIAQQTN
-1478 KLAATA
+1478 KLAVTA

-1529 PENPQSIQAEMQK
+1529 PDNPKSIQQEMQK

-1566 ISDILESGVE
+1566 INDILEAGVE

-1639 LENTAKSIANT
+1639 LEKTAKSIANT

-1679 GNGVLAGAKGAVQS
+1679 GNGVLAGANGAVQS

-1707 MTVPAITL
+1707 MTVPTITL

-1753 IKAIKESGAKPVI
+1753 IKALKQSGDRPIIFNV
-1766 LNLDGEVLA
+1766 DGKDIA
-1775 NNSNNR
+1775 DNTNNHL
-1781 IGSMTDLGLYGG
+1781 GSSASLTFYGKGL
-1793 GLL
+1793 

>member
-10 ISLDD
+10 IRLDD

-77 KASLNFMRELPSNVQ
+77 KASLNFMRELPANVQ

-196 IRSIPS
+196 IKSIPG
-202 AAKTAAV
+202 AAKTAAT
-209 AVKDSFVVAY
+209 AVKNSFVVAY
-219 KAAVVAA
+219 KAVVVAA

-276 LKTGFSAVKSGAKAA
+276 LKAGFSTVKSGAKAA
-291 GQAGISALKGL
+291 SQAGISALKGL

-582 AKNTF
+582 AKNAF

-600 KKLSDMIQ
+600 KKLSDLIQ
-608 KIKELIPVM
+608 KIKEFIPVLIEWAPL
-617 VKLAPTILKVVS
+617 LAKVAAGFVAFNIL
-629 AMLALQ
+629 
-635 AVSSVYVA
+635 SSVYSKVA
-643 FSNIGKMFVPL
+643 GLVMAFRGLASSGTLLGGIVNTVKGSFLAL
-654 KNGLFVIATGFM
+654 KVALGSAAAAFGVI
-666 KLAKTIR
+666 I
-673 HPITAIKNLA
+673 
-683 FAIKYFIVTSGA
+683 A
-695 VIAIVGAVIAVL
+695 VIGAVIAVA
-707 YGMYAAFKENTANI
+707 YGMYVSFKENTANI
-721 KGFLSGMFD
+721 KGFLSTMWDG
-730 AVKNSFGKIVD
+730 VKNSFGKIVD
-741 VFKQIVSALKPVGSG
+741 VFKQIVAALKPVGSG
-756 FKDVLKYIGVGVWVA
+756 FKDVLKYVGVAIWA
-771 FGIVLATV
+771 SLGLVLAAV

-789 VLVAIKG
+789 VLVAIKA
-796 LQGLYYAIKAAFQ
+796 LQGLYYAIKSAFQ

-822 EQSKEAFVDAG
+822 EQSKDAFVEAG

-874 IKETLKLVETTAK
+874 IKDTLKLVETTAK

-934 ESSKKSQDKYSAAM
+934 ESAKKSQDKYSAAM

-961 AIADANATL
+961 AIADANTTL

-987 YAKLLKENKWVDG
+987 YAKLLKGNKWVDG

-1197 NINNDVM
+1197 NINNDV
-1204 NTLSTLPNGMFQ
+1204 LSTISSLPNGMFL
-1216 NGQSGK
+1216 NGESGK
-1222 DQFIA
+1222 NQFLT

-1233 FQGAGKFLLD
+1233 FQGAGKYLVD
-1243 GVKLGASPLPGEMN
+1243 GVKMGTDSIDSEMKTK
-1257 NIGKQG
+1257 GQTG
-1263 GNANADGLKSTA
+1263 GQNFADGVKGKEDA
-1275 EANKSAGA
+1275 AKSAGSA
-1283 ELKNNAKNGAF
+1283 VKNKAKEGAT
-1294 DPNLFKMTG
+1294 DPNAFKAVG
-1303 ANNASGFNGGIL
+1303 SKDSAGFNNGVMG
-1315 DGKGN
+1315 GKGG
-1320 AFSAGSGIG
+1320 AYSAGSSVG

-1344 GSDFASGY
+1344 GSDFSSGY
-1352 AQGIASGGMMV
+1352 VNGILSGMGAV
-1363 AGAASALANKA
+1363 GEAAASLASKA

-1444 AIDAGLHSKNKSV
+1444 AIDAGLHSKNKSA

-1462 AKALSS
+1462 AKALNS

-1566 ISDILESGVE
+1566 VSDILDAGVE

-1666 VAIELGKFFTGGL
+1666 VAVELGKFFTGGL

-1753 IKAIKESGAKPVI
+1753 IKAIQQSGDRPIIFNVDGK
-1766 LNLDGEVLA
+1766 NLAENA
-1775 NNSNNR
+1775 NNR
-1781 IGSMTDLGLYGG
+1781 IGTMGNLGLYGG

>member
-196 IRSIPS
+196 IKSIPG
-202 AAKTAAV
+202 AAKTAAT
-209 AVKDSFVVAY
+209 AVKNSFVVAY
-219 KAAVVAA
+219 KAVVVAA

-269 GTTVKSA
+269 GTTAKSA

-582 AKNTF
+582 AKNAF

-600 KKLSDMIQ
+600 KKLSDLIQ
-608 KIKELIPVM
+608 KIKEFIPVLIEWAPL
-617 VKLAPTILKVVS
+617 LAKVAAGFVAFNIL
-629 AMLALQ
+629 
-635 AVSSVYVA
+635 SSVYSKVA
-643 FSNIGKMFVPL
+643 GLVMAFRGLASSGTLLGGIVNTVKGSFLAL
-654 KNGLFVIATGFM
+654 KVALGSAAAAFGVI
-666 KLAKTIR
+666 I
-673 HPITAIKNLA
+673 
-683 FAIKYFIVTSGA
+683 A
-695 VIAIVGAVIAVL
+695 VIGAVIAVA
-707 YGMYAAFKENTANI
+707 YGMYVSFKENTANI
-721 KGFLSGMFD
+721 KGFLSTMWDG
-730 AVKNSFGKIVD
+730 VKNSFGKIVD
-741 VFKQIVSALKPVGSG
+741 VFKQIVAALKPVGSG
-756 FKDVLKYIGVGVWVA
+756 FKDVLKYVGVAIWA
-771 FGIVLATV
+771 SLGLVLAAV

-789 VLVAIKG
+789 VLVAIKA

-809 ALSGDLKG
+809 ALHWDLKG

-822 EQSKEAFVDAG
+822 EQSKDAFVEAG

-859 EAENTAK
+859 EAEKTAK

-896 NQAIDTMLS
+896 NQAIDTMLN
-905 GGVDQYGNKLSEKT
+905 GGVDQYGKKLSEKT
-919 KSFLNAAKDLYGQYQ
+919 ESFLNAAKDLYEQYQ
-934 ESSKKSQDKYSAAM
+934 EATKKSQDKYSVAM
-948 EKAQDLEG
+948 EKAQSLEG

-961 AIADANATL
+961 AIADANKTL
-970 VAEIDKNNGT
+970 VDETTKNNST
-980 LLTLQAD
+980 LLTLQSDYSNMLKTNRWAD
-987 YAKLLKENKWVDG
+987 G
-1000 TELTAQQKKFLQQQT
+1000 QELTAQQKKFLQQQT
-1015 ADIQAELAKQNQLY
+1015 TDIQTELAKQNQLY
-1029 VEGNLLKL
+1029 VEANLLRL
-1037 SNGKTLNEKER
+1037 EQGKSLNEKER
-1048 STSIEVQKSLYADRK
+1048 NTSLEVQKSLYEEKK
-1063 KAVETGEKE
+1063 KAVETGEKS
-1072 LADLKKKKSDATTE
+1072 LADLKKKKADASTE

-1101 KNKTLAENLQKWASE
+1101 KNKTLSTNLKNWATE
-1116 MNTIIANGG
+1116 MNAIIANGG
-1125 TLNAETFAK
+1125 TLNAETFAN
-1134 GLSEMGNI
+1134 GLSQLGNI
-1142 SDEQLSAVWQDFVKV
+1142 SDEQLSALWQNFV
-1157 SGSIDNTLAGLGAI
+1157 STSTSIDNTLSGLAAI
-1171 MSQRGGE
+1171 MGQRGGE
-1178 GVQAFVTALQSG
+1178 GVQAFVTAIQSK

-1197 NINNDVM
+1197 NINNDVL
-1204 NTLSTLPNGMFQ
+1204 NTLSSLPNGMFLNGQ
-1216 NGQSGK
+1216 NGK
-1222 DQFIA
+1222 NQFIA
-1227 AIKSGD
+1227 AIKSNEY
-1233 FQGAGKFLLD
+1233 QEAGKYLVD
-1243 GVKLGASPLPGEMN
+1243 GVKMGASPLPNELNG
-1257 NIGKQG
+1257 IGKQG
-1263 GNANADGLKSTA
+1263 GNANADGIKSTA
-1275 EANKSAGA
+1275 EANKNAGA
-1283 ELKNNAKNGAF
+1283 TIKNNAKNGAF
-1294 DPNLFKMTG
+1294 DPNLFQMTG
-1303 ANNASGFNGGIL
+1303 VSNANGFNGGIL

-1320 AFSAGSGIG
+1320 AFSAGTGIG

-1462 AKALSS
+1462 AKALNS

-1529 PENPQSIQAEMQK
+1529 PENPRSIQQEMQK

-1566 ISDILESGVE
+1566 VSDILDAGVE

-1666 VAIELGKFFTGGL
+1666 VAIELGKFFTDGL

-1707 MTVPAITL
+1707 LTVPAITL

>member
-77 KASLNFMRELPSNVQ
+77 KASLNFMRELPANVQ

-110 KASITAIKEL
+110 KASITAVKNL

-148 AVKVS
+148 AVKIS
-153 INVIKSIPSAIKS
+153 INVIKSIPGAIKS
-166 AGISIKSALVS
+166 AGITIKSALVS

-196 IRSIPS
+196 IKSIPG
-202 AAKTAAV
+202 AAKTAAT
-209 AVKDSFVVAY
+209 AVKNSFVVAY
-219 KAAVVAA
+219 KAVVVAA

-350 RFSVLKLAAALG
+350 RFSVLRLAAAFG

-462 AISALQASGVAYADD
+462 AISALQASGVAYSDD

-582 AKNTF
+582 AKNAF

-600 KKLSDMIQ
+600 KKLSDLIQ
-608 KIKELIPVM
+608 KIKEFIPVLIEWAP
-617 VKLAPTILKVVS
+617 VLAKVAAGFV
-629 AMLALQ
+629 AFN
-635 AVSSVYVA
+635 VISSVYSKVAGLVMAFRGLASSGTLLGGIVNTVKGAFVGLKAALGSASVA
-643 FSNIGKMFVPL
+643 FGV
-654 KNGLFVIATGFM
+654 
-666 KLAKTIR
+666 
-673 HPITAIKNLA
+673 ITA
-683 FAIKYFIVTSGA
+683 
-695 VIAIVGAVIAVL
+695 VIGTVVAVL
-707 YGMYAAFKENTANI
+707 YGMYTAFKENTAGI
-721 KGFLSGMFD
+721 KGFLSGMWD

-756 FKDVLKYIGVGVWVA
+756 FKDILKYIGVGVWVA

-809 ALSGDLKG
+809 ALQGDLKG

-822 EQSKEAFVDAG
+822 EQSKDAFVDAG

-844 YALTGTV
+844 YALTGTI
-851 EAFKQMGG
+851 ESLKEMGG
-859 EAENTAK
+859 EAE
-866 KTETSGKK
+866 KTGTKAETSNKK
-874 IKETLKLVETTAK
+874 IASSLKVVETTAK
-887 QTETTVSKS
+887 QTEATVSKS

-919 KSFLNAAKDLYGQYQ
+919 KSFLYSAKELYSQYQ
-934 ESSKKSQDKYSAAM
+934 ESAKKSQDAYTAAM
-948 EKAQDLEG
+948 EKAQTLEG

-961 AIADANATL
+961 AIADANTAL
-970 VAEIDKNNGT
+970 VSEINKNNGT

-987 YAKLLKENKWVDG
+987 YAKLLKGNKWVDG

-1037 SNGKTLNEKER
+1037 ANGKTLNEKER
-1048 STSIEVQKSLYADRK
+1048 STSIEVQKSLYSDRK

-1072 LADLKKKKSDATTE
+1072 LADLKKKKSDASTE

-1101 KNKTLAENLQKWASE
+1101 KNKALSTNLQNWATE
-1116 MNTIIANGG
+1116 MNSIIANGG
-1125 TLNAETFAK
+1125 TLNAQTFAT
-1134 GLSEMGNI
+1134 GLSQLGNI
-1142 SDEQLSAVWQDFVKV
+1142 SDEQLSALWQNFV
-1157 SGSIDNTLAGLGAI
+1157 STSTSIDNTLAGLAGI
-1171 MSQRGGE
+1171 MGQRGGQ

-1197 NINNDVM
+1197 NINNDV
-1204 NTLSTLPNGMFQ
+1204 LSTISSLPNGMFL
-1216 NGQSGK
+1216 NGESGK
-1222 DQFIA
+1222 NQFLT

-1233 FQGAGKFLLD
+1233 FQGAGKYLVD
-1243 GVKLGASPLPGEMN
+1243 GVKMGTDSIDSEMKTK
-1257 NIGKQG
+1257 GQTG
-1263 GNANADGLKSTA
+1263 GQNFADGVKGKEGA
-1275 EANKSAGA
+1275 AKSAGSA
-1283 ELKNNAKNGAF
+1283 VKNKAKEGAT
-1294 DPNLFKMTG
+1294 DPNAFKAVG
-1303 ANNASGFNGGIL
+1303 SKDSAGFNNGVMG
-1315 DGKGN
+1315 GKGG
-1320 AFSAGSGIG
+1320 AYSAGSSVG
-1329 NSAKSGAASV
+1329 NSAKSGAGSV

-1352 AQGIASGGMMV
+1352 VNGILSGMGAV
-1363 AGAASALANKA
+1363 GEAAASLASKA
-1374 LAAVQKKQDSHS
+1374 LAAVQKKQNSHS
-1386 PSKESKKLGG
+1386 PSKETTKLGG
-1396 DFGTGYSLGIADKN
+1396 DFGTGYSLGIASKTKAVN
-1410 KAVTKAA
+1410 KAAS
-1417 NNLVASALGTE
+1417 NLVAGALGTE
-1428 SQIKKLSSTLK
+1428 SQIKKLSNTLK

-1444 AIDAGLHSKNKSV
+1444 AIDAGLHSKNKSS

-1462 AKALSS
+1462 AKALNS
-1468 IEGYIGQQTN
+1468 IEGYIVQQTN
-1478 KLAATA
+1478 RLAATA

-1566 ISDILESGVE
+1566 INDILEAGVE

-1628 LINGLNSQKKQ
+1628 LISGLNSQKKQ
-1639 LENTAKSIANT
+1639 LEKTAKSIANT
-1650 ITNSVKKALRI
+1650 ITNSVKKALKI

-1693 TNKMVDK
+1693 TSKMVDK

-1707 MTVPAITL
+1707 MTVPTINL

-1753 IKAIKESGAKPVI
+1753 IKAIQQSGDRPIIFNV
-1766 LNLDGEVLA
+1766 DGKDIADNTNNHLGSSTSLA
-1775 NNSNNR
+1775 FY
-1781 IGSMTDLGLYGG
+1781 GKGL
-1793 GLL
+1793 

>member
-15 KKADKQL
+15 TKADKQL
-22 DAFEKDL
+22 DTFEKDL

-58 KDTFVNAFKSMGSA
+58 KDTFVNAFKSMGNA

-77 KASLNFMRELPSNVQ
+77 KASLSFMRELPANVGS
-92 AALSKLAS
+92 ALSKLAS

-110 KASITAIKEL
+110 KASITAVKNL

-196 IRSIPS
+196 IKSIPG
-202 AAKTAAV
+202 AAKTAAT
-209 AVKDSFVVAY
+209 AVKNSFVVAY
-219 KAAVVAA
+219 KAVVVAA

-350 RFSVLKLAAALG
+350 RFSILRLAAAFG

-567 IAENLKGPIIQALDV
+567 IVENLKGPIIQALDV
-582 AKNTF
+582 AKNAF

-600 KKLSDMIQ
+600 KKLSDLIQ
-608 KIKELIPVM
+608 KIKEFIPVLIEWAPL
-617 VKLAPTILKVVS
+617 LAKVAAGFVAFNIL
-629 AMLALQ
+629 
-635 AVSSVYVA
+635 SSVYSKVA
-643 FSNIGKMFVPL
+643 GLVMAFRGLASSGTLLGGIVNTVKGSFLAL
-654 KNGLFVIATGFM
+654 KVALGSAAAAFGVI
-666 KLAKTIR
+666 I
-673 HPITAIKNLA
+673 
-683 FAIKYFIVTSGA
+683 A
-695 VIAIVGAVIAVL
+695 VIGAVIAVA
-707 YGMYAAFKENTANI
+707 YGMYVSFKENTANI
-721 KGFLSGMFD
+721 KGFLSTMWDG
-730 AVKNSFGKIVD
+730 VKNSFGKIVD
-741 VFKQIVSALKPVGSG
+741 VFKQIVAALKPVGSG
-756 FKDVLKYIGVGVWVA
+756 FKDVLKYVGVAIWA
-771 FGIVLATV
+771 SLGLVLAAV

-789 VLVAIKG
+789 VLVAIKA

-809 ALSGDLKG
+809 ALHWDLKG

-822 EQSKEAFVDAG
+822 EQSKDAFVEAG

-859 EAENTAK
+859 EAEKTAK

-887 QTETTVSKS
+887 QTEITVSKS

-905 GGVDQYGNKLSEKT
+905 GGVDQYGKKLSEKT
-919 KSFLNAAKDLYGQYQ
+919 ESFLNAAKDLYEQYQ
-934 ESSKKSQDKYSAAM
+934 EATKKSQDKYSVAM
-948 EKAQDLEG
+948 EKAQSLEG

-961 AIADANATL
+961 AIADANKTL
-970 VAEIDKNNGT
+970 VDETTKNNST
-980 LLTLQAD
+980 LLTLQSDYSNMLKTNRWAD
-987 YAKLLKENKWVDG
+987 G
-1000 TELTAQQKKFLQQQT
+1000 QELTAQQKKFLQQQT
-1015 ADIQAELAKQNQLY
+1015 TDIQTELAKQNQLY
-1029 VEGNLLKL
+1029 VEANLLRL
-1037 SNGKTLNEKER
+1037 EQGKSLNEKER
-1048 STSIEVQKSLYADRK
+1048 NTSLEVQKSLYEEKK
-1063 KAVETGEKE
+1063 KAVETGEKS
-1072 LADLKKKKSDATTE
+1072 LADLKKKKADASTE

-1101 KNKTLAENLQKWASE
+1101 KNKTLSTNLKNWATE
-1116 MNTIIANGG
+1116 MNAIIANGG
-1125 TLNAETFAK
+1125 TLNAETFAN
-1134 GLSEMGNI
+1134 GLSQLGNI
-1142 SDEQLSAVWQDFVKV
+1142 SDEQLSALWQNFV
-1157 SGSIDNTLAGLGAI
+1157 STSTSIDNTLAGLAAI

-1178 GVQAFVTALQSG
+1178 GVQGFVTALQSG

-1222 DQFIA
+1222 DQFIT

-1303 ANNASGFNGGIL
+1303 ANNASGFNSGIL

-1320 AFSAGSGIG
+1320 AFSAGTGIG
-1329 NSAKSGAASV
+1329 NSAKSGAGSV

-1352 AQGIASGGMMV
+1352 VNGILSGMGAV
-1363 AGAASALANKA
+1363 GEAAASLAQKA
-1374 LAAVQKKQDSHS
+1374 IEAVQKKQNSRS
-1386 PSKESKKLGG
+1386 PSKETKKLGG
-1396 DFGTGYSLGIADKN
+1396 DFGAGYSLGISSKTKAVN
-1410 KAVTKAA
+1410 KAAS
-1417 NNLVASALGTE
+1417 NLVAGALGTE
-1428 SQIKKLSSTLK
+1428 KQIKKLSSTLK

-1444 AIDAGLHSKNKSV
+1444 AIDAGLHSKNKSA

-1462 AKALSS
+1462 AKALNS

-1505 KQSKEYAASITEKM
+1505 KQSKEYAASISEKM
-1519 QSYGSISNVD
+1519 RSYGSISNVD
-1529 PENPQSIQAEMQK
+1529 PENPKSIQQEMQK
-1542 RLKEIK
+1542 RLKEIR

-1566 ISDILESGVE
+1566 INDILESGVE

-1639 LENTAKSIANT
+1639 LEKTAKSIANT

-1666 VAIELGKFFTGGL
+1666 VAVELGKFFTGGL
-1679 GNGVLAGAKGAVQS
+1679 GNGVLAGAKGAVKS
-1693 TNKMVDK
+1693 TNKMVDS

-1707 MTVPAITL
+1707 LTAPKITL
-1715 PKISAEKAL
+1715 PHVSAEKAL
-1724 GLKSVDLN
+1724 GLKSSDLN
-1732 RTITVKTIIDNKTK
+1732 RTITVKAIVEN
-1746 ESSNADL
+1746 ES
-1753 IKAIKESGAKPVI
+1753 K
-1766 LNLDGEVLA
+1766 
-1775 NNSNNR
+1775 NNSN
-1781 IGSMTDLGLYGG
+1781 SDLINAIEKSGGRPIILNVDGKVIADNTNNHLGNSTSLAFYGKGL
-1793 GLL
+1793 

>member
-77 KASLNFMRELPSNVQ
+77 KASLNFMRELPANVQ

-110 KASITAIKEL
+110 KASITAVKNL

-148 AVKVS
+148 AVKIS
-153 INVIKSIPSAIKS
+153 INVIKSIPGAIKS
-166 AGISIKSALVS
+166 AGITIKSALVS

-196 IRSIPS
+196 IKSIPG
-202 AAKTAAV
+202 AAKTAAT
-209 AVKDSFVVAY
+209 AVKNSFVVAY
-219 KAAVVAA
+219 KAVVVAA

-350 RFSVLKLAAALG
+350 RFSVLRLAAAFG

-462 AISALQASGVAYADD
+462 AISALQASGVAYSDD

-582 AKNTF
+582 AKNAF

-600 KKLSDMIQ
+600 KKLSDLIQ
-608 KIKELIPVM
+608 KIKEFIPVLIEWAP
-617 VKLAPTILKVVS
+617 VLAKVAAGFV
-629 AMLALQ
+629 AFNII
-635 AVSSVYVA
+635 SSVYSKVAGLVMAFRGLASSGTLLGGIVNTVKGAFVGLKAALGSASVA
-643 FSNIGKMFVPL
+643 FGV
-654 KNGLFVIATGFM
+654 
-666 KLAKTIR
+666 
-673 HPITAIKNLA
+673 ITA
-683 FAIKYFIVTSGA
+683 
-695 VIAIVGAVIAVL
+695 VIGTVVAVL
-707 YGMYAAFKENTANI
+707 YGMYTAFKENTAGI
-721 KGFLSGMFD
+721 KGFLSGMWD

-756 FKDVLKYIGVGVWVA
+756 FKDILKYIGVGVWVA

-779 VDIIQVLARI
+779 VDVVQVLTRI
-789 VLVAIKG
+789 VLVAIKA
-796 LQGLYYAIKAAFQ
+796 LQGLYYAIKAAFL
-809 ALSGDLKG
+809 AMRFDIKG

-822 EQSKEAFVDAG
+822 EQSKDAFVEAG
-833 SAIKDAFNKDN
+833 TAIKDAFNTDN
-844 YALTGTV
+844 YALTGTI
-851 EAFKQMGG
+851 ESLKEMGG
-859 EAENTAK
+859 EAE
-866 KTETSGKK
+866 KTGTKAETSNKK
-874 IKETLKLVETTAK
+874 IANSLKIVESTAK

-905 GGVDQYGNKLSEKT
+905 GDVDQYGNKLNEKT
-919 KSFLNAAKDLYGQYQ
+919 KSFLNAAKELYSQYQ
-934 ESSKKSQDKYSAAM
+934 ESAQKSQDKYTVAM
-948 EKAQDLEG
+948 EKAQSLEG
-956 DKRKK
+956 EKRKK
-961 AIADANATL
+961 AIADANKTL
-970 VAEIDKNNGT
+970 VSEIDKNNGT

-987 YAKLLKENKWVDG
+987 YAKLLKDNKWVDG

-1037 SNGKTLNEKER
+1037 ANGKTLNEKER
-1048 STSIEVQKSLYADRK
+1048 ATSIEVQKSLYGDRK

-1072 LADLKKKKSDATTE
+1072 LADLKRKKSDATTE

-1101 KNKTLAENLQKWASE
+1101 KNKTLAGNLQKWASE
-1116 MNTIIANGG
+1116 MNAIIANGG

-1142 SDEQLSAVWQDFVKV
+1142 SDEQLGAVWQDFVKV
-1157 SGSIDNTLAGLGAI
+1157 SGSIDNTLAGLAAV

-1197 NINNDVM
+1197 KINDDVL
-1204 NTLSTLPNGMFQ
+1204 NTISGLPNSMFL

-1222 DQFIA
+1222 DQFLL

-1243 GVKLGASPLPGEMN
+1243 GVKMGADPLPGEMEKN
-1257 NIGKQG
+1257 GKKSGDAQAKG
-1263 GNANADGLKSTA
+1263 VKSTA
-1275 EANKSAGA
+1275 EANKSAGK
-1283 ELKNNAKNGAF
+1283 EIKNNAKSGAF

-1303 ANNASGFNGGIL
+1303 SKNSSGFNNGIL
-1315 DGKGN
+1315 GGKDG
-1320 AFSAGSGIG
+1320 AFSAGTSVGG
-1329 NSAKSGAASV
+1329 SAKSGAASV

-1344 GSDFASGY
+1344 GSDFAAGFANGIRSG
-1352 AQGIASGGMMV
+1352 
-1363 AGAASALANKA
+1363 AGAVGEAAASIAAKA

-1386 PSKESKKLGG
+1386 PSKKSKKLGG
-1396 DFGTGYSLGIADKN
+1396 DFGSGYSLGIASKT

-1417 NNLVASALGTE
+1417 SNLVAGALGTE
-1428 SQIKKLSSTLK
+1428 KQIKKLSSTLK
-1439 DKISS
+1439 DKVSS
-1444 AIDAGLHSKNKSV
+1444 AIDAGLHSKNKSR

-1462 AKALSS
+1462 AKALNS
-1468 IEGYIGQQTN
+1468 IEGYIAQQTN

-1566 ISDILESGVE
+1566 INDILEAGVE

-1628 LINGLNSQKKQ
+1628 LISGLNSQKKQ
-1639 LENTAKSIANT
+1639 LEKTAKSIANT
-1650 ITNSVKKALRI
+1650 ITNSVKKALKI

-1693 TNKMVDK
+1693 TSKMVDK

-1707 MTVPAITL
+1707 MTVPTINL

-1753 IKAIKESGAKPVI
+1753 IKAIQQSGDRPIIFNV
-1766 LNLDGEVLA
+1766 DGKDIADNTNNHLGSSTSLA
-1775 NNSNNR
+1775 FY
-1781 IGSMTDLGLYGG
+1781 GKGL
-1793 GLL
+1793 

>member
-196 IRSIPS
+196 IKSIPG
-202 AAKTAAV
+202 AAKTAAT
-209 AVKDSFVVAY
+209 AVKNSFVVAY
-219 KAAVVAA
+219 KAVVVAA

-302 GNIAKSTGS
+302 GNVAKSTGS
-311 LIKSGLVSGFNAAK
+311 LIKNGLVSGFNAAK

-462 AISALQASGVAYADD
+462 AISALQASGVAYSDD

-582 AKNTF
+582 AKNAF

-600 KKLSDMIQ
+600 KKLSDLIQ
-608 KIKELIPVM
+608 KIKEFIPVLIEWAPL
-617 VKLAPTILKVVS
+617 LAKVAAGFVAFNIL
-629 AMLALQ
+629 
-635 AVSSVYVA
+635 SSVYSKVA
-643 FSNIGKMFVPL
+643 GLVMAFRGLASSGTLLGGIVNTVKGSFLAL
-654 KNGLFVIATGFM
+654 KVALGSAAAAFGVI
-666 KLAKTIR
+666 I
-673 HPITAIKNLA
+673 
-683 FAIKYFIVTSGA
+683 A
-695 VIAIVGAVIAVL
+695 VIGAVIAVA
-707 YGMYAAFKENTANI
+707 YGMYVSFKENTANI
-721 KGFLSGMFD
+721 KGFLSTMWDG
-730 AVKNSFGKIVD
+730 VKNSFGKIVD
-741 VFKQIVSALKPVGSG
+741 VFKQIVAALKPVGSG
-756 FKDVLKYIGVGVWVA
+756 FKDVLKYVGVAIWA
-771 FGIVLATV
+771 SLGLVLAAV

-789 VLVAIKG
+789 VLVAIKA
-796 LQGLYYAIKAAFQ
+796 LQGLYYAIKSAFQ

-822 EQSKEAFVDAG
+822 EQSKDAFVEAG

-859 EAENTAK
+859 EAEKTAK

-874 IKETLKLVETTAK
+874 IKDTLKLVETTAK

-934 ESSKKSQDKYSAAM
+934 ESAKKSQDKYSAAM

-987 YAKLLKENKWVDG
+987 YAKLLKGNKWVDG

-1222 DQFIA
+1222 DQFIT

-1320 AFSAGSGIG
+1320 AFSAGTGIG

-1352 AQGIASGGMMV
+1352 AQGIASGGVMV

-1410 KAVTKAA
+1410 KTVTKAA

-1444 AIDAGLHSKNKSV
+1444 AIDAGLHSKNKSA

-1462 AKALSS
+1462 AKALNS

>member
-15 KKADKQL
+15 KKAGKQL

-100 TVKTGFVNAA
+100 TVKNGFVNAA
-110 KASITAIKEL
+110 KASITAVKNL

-148 AVKVS
+148 AVKIS

-166 AGISIKSALVS
+166 AGSSIKSALVS
-177 SLQAAKSAAI
+177 SLQAAKMAAI
-187 SFAQTTVKV
+187 SFAQTSVNV
-196 IRSIPS
+196 IKSIPG

-209 AVKDSFVVAY
+209 AVKNSFVVAY
-219 KAAVVAA
+219 KAVVVAA

-311 LIKSGLVSGFNAAK
+311 LIKTGLVSGFNAAK

-350 RFSVLKLAAALG
+350 RFSILRLAAALG

-389 VLTGSAKDAQLVMT
+389 VLTGSAKDAQLVMK

-432 AANVKPVFTA
+432 AADVKPVFTA

-457 DQMTD
+457 DQMVD
-462 AISALQASGVAYADD
+462 AISSLQSAGVAYSDD

-517 IAMLTKGIEEGT
+517 ISMLTKGIEEGT
-529 TGMAGNTAKMAGLAK
+529 TGMAGNTAKMSGLAK

-582 AKNTF
+582 AKNAF

-600 KKLSDMIQ
+600 KKLSDLVQ
-608 KIKELIPVM
+608 KIKEFIPVLIEWAPL
-617 VKLAPTILKVVS
+617 LAKVAAGFV
-629 AMLALQ
+629 AFNII
-635 AVSSVYVA
+635 SSVYSKIA
-643 FSNIGKMFVPL
+643 
-654 KNGLFVIATGFM
+654 GLVG
-666 KLAKTIR
+666 
-673 HPITAIKNLA
+673 AIKGLA
-683 FAIKYFIVTSGA
+683 SSGSLLSGVVNAVRGSFLALKVALGSAAAAFGVVLA
-695 VIAIVGAVIAVL
+695 VIGAVIAVA
-707 YGMYAAFKENTANI
+707 YGMYVSFKENTANI
-721 KGFLSGMFD
+721 KGFLSTMWDG
-730 AVKNSFGKIVD
+730 VKNSFGKIVD
-741 VFKQIVSALKPVGSG
+741 VFKQIVAALKPVGSG
-756 FKDVLKYIGVGVWVA
+756 FKDVLKYVGVAIWA
-771 FGIVLATV
+771 SLGLVLAAV

-789 VLVAIKG
+789 VLVAIKA

-809 ALSGDLKG
+809 ALHWDLKG

-822 EQSKEAFVDAG
+822 EQSKDAFVDAG

-859 EAENTAK
+859 EAEKTAK

-874 IKETLKLVETTAK
+874 IKDTLKLVETTSK

-905 GGVDQYGNKLSEKT
+905 GGVDQYGKKLNEKT
-919 KSFLNAAKDLYGQYQ
+919 KSFLNAAKDLYEQYQ
-934 ESSKKSQDKYSAAM
+934 EATKKSQDKYSVAM
-948 EKAQDLEG
+948 EKAQSLEG

-987 YAKLLKENKWVDG
+987 YAKLLKGNKWVDG

-1101 KNKTLAENLQKWASE
+1101 KNKTLAENLQKWSSE
-1116 MNTIIANGG
+1116 MNAIIANGG

-1157 SGSIDNTLAGLGAI
+1157 SGSIDNTLAGLAAV
-1171 MSQRGGE
+1171 MSKRGGE

-1197 NINNDVM
+1197 NINDDVM

-1222 DQFIA
+1222 DQFIT

-1315 DGKGN
+1315 DGKEN
-1320 AFSAGSGIG
+1320 AFSAGTGIG
-1329 NSAKSGAASV
+1329 NSAKSGAGSV

-1352 AQGIASGGMMV
+1352 VNGILSGMGAV
-1363 AGAASALANKA
+1363 GEAAASLASKA

-1386 PSKESKKLGG
+1386 PAKKSKKLGG
-1396 DFGTGYSLGIADKN
+1396 DFGTGYSLGISEKN

-1444 AIDAGLHSKNKSV
+1444 AIDAGLHSKNKSA

-1462 AKALSS
+1462 AKALNS

-1529 PENPQSIQAEMQK
+1529 AENPQSIQAEMQK

-1666 VAIELGKFFTGGL
+1666 VAIELGKFFTDGL

-1707 MTVPAITL
+1707 LTVPAITL

-1753 IKAIKESGAKPVI
+1753 IKAIQQSGDRPIIFNVDGK
-1766 LNLDGEVLA
+1766 NLAENA
-1775 NNSNNR
+1775 NNR
-1781 IGSMTDLGLYGG
+1781 IGTMGNLGLYGG

>member
-219 KAAVVAA
+219 KAVVVAA

-582 AKNTF
+582 AKNAF

-600 KKLSDMIQ
+600 KKLSDLIQ
-608 KIKELIPVM
+608 KIKEFIPVLIEWAPL
-617 VKLAPTILKVVS
+617 LAKVAAGFVAFNIL
-629 AMLALQ
+629 
-635 AVSSVYVA
+635 SSVYSKVA
-643 FSNIGKMFVPL
+643 GLVMAFRGLASSGTLLGGIVNTVKGSFLAL
-654 KNGLFVIATGFM
+654 KVALGSAAAAFGVI
-666 KLAKTIR
+666 I
-673 HPITAIKNLA
+673 
-683 FAIKYFIVTSGA
+683 A
-695 VIAIVGAVIAVL
+695 VIGAVIAVA
-707 YGMYAAFKENTANI
+707 YGMYVSFKENTANI
-721 KGFLSGMFD
+721 KGFLSTMWDG
-730 AVKNSFGKIVD
+730 VKNSFGKIVD
-741 VFKQIVSALKPVGSG
+741 VFKQIVAALKPVGSG
-756 FKDVLKYIGVGVWVA
+756 FKDVLKYVGVAIWA
-771 FGIVLATV
+771 SLGLVLAAV

-789 VLVAIKG
+789 VLVAIKA
-796 LQGLYYAIKAAFQ
+796 LQGLYYAIKSAFQ

-822 EQSKEAFVDAG
+822 EQSKDAFVEAG

-859 EAENTAK
+859 EAEKTAK

-874 IKETLKLVETTAK
+874 IKDTLKLVETTAK

-934 ESSKKSQDKYSAAM
+934 ESAKKSQDKYSAAM

-961 AIADANATL
+961 AIADANTTL

-987 YAKLLKENKWVDG
+987 YAKLLKGNKWVDG

-1197 NINNDVM
+1197 NINNDV
-1204 NTLSTLPNGMFQ
+1204 LSTISSLPNGMFL
-1216 NGQSGK
+1216 NGESGK
-1222 DQFIA
+1222 NQFLT

-1233 FQGAGKFLLD
+1233 FQGAGKYLVD
-1243 GVKLGASPLPGEMN
+1243 GVKMGTDSIDSEMKTK
-1257 NIGKQG
+1257 GQTG
-1263 GNANADGLKSTA
+1263 GQNFADGVKGKEDA
-1275 EANKSAGA
+1275 AKSAGSA
-1283 ELKNNAKNGAF
+1283 VKNKAKEGAT
-1294 DPNLFKMTG
+1294 DPNAFKAVG
-1303 ANNASGFNGGIL
+1303 SKDSAGFNNGVMG
-1315 DGKGN
+1315 GKGG
-1320 AFSAGSGIG
+1320 AYSAGSSVG

-1344 GSDFASGY
+1344 GSDFSSGY
-1352 AQGIASGGMMV
+1352 VNGILSGMGAV
-1363 AGAASALANKA
+1363 GEAAASLASKA

-1386 PSKESKKLGG
+1386 PAKESKKLGG

-1444 AIDAGLHSKNKSV
+1444 AIDSGLHSKNKSA

-1462 AKALSS
+1462 AKALNS

-1529 PENPQSIQAEMQK
+1529 AENPQSIQAEMQK

-1566 ISDILESGVE
+1566 VSDILDAGVE

-1666 VAIELGKFFTGGL
+1666 VAVELGKFFTSGL
-1679 GNGVLAGAKGAVQS
+1679 GNGVLDGAKGAVQS

-1753 IKAIKESGAKPVI
+1753 IKAIQQSGDRPIIFNVDGK
-1766 LNLDGEVLA
+1766 NLAENA
-1775 NNSNNR
+1775 NNR
-1781 IGSMTDLGLYGG
+1781 IGTMGNLGLYGG

>member
-15 KKADKQL
+15 TKADKQL
-22 DAFEKDL
+22 DTFEKDL

-58 KDTFVNAFKSMGSA
+58 KDTFVNAFKSMGNA

-77 KASLNFMRELPSNVQ
+77 KASLSFMRELPANVGS
-92 AALSKLAS
+92 ALSKLAS

-110 KASITAIKEL
+110 KASITAVKNL

-148 AVKVS
+148 AVKTS
-153 INVIKSIPSAIKS
+153 INVIKSIPGAIKS
-166 AGISIKSALVS
+166 AGSSIKSALVS
-177 SLQAAKSAAI
+177 SLHAAKTAAI

-196 IRSIPS
+196 IKSIPG
-202 AAKTAAV
+202 AAKTAAT
-209 AVKDSFVVAY
+209 AVKNSFVVAY
-219 KAAVVAA
+219 KAVVVAA

-250 VSSAMKTAFSAVAS
+250 VSSAMKTAFSAVVS

-269 GTTVKSA
+269 GTTVKTA
-276 LKTGFSAVKSGAKAA
+276 LTNGFSAIKSGAKTA
-291 GQAGISALKGL
+291 GQVGISALKGL
-302 GNIAKSTGS
+302 GNAAKSTGS
-311 LIKSGLVSGFNAAK
+311 LIKNGLVSGFNAAK
-325 AAAKGAGAGMR
+325 SAAKGAGAGMR

-350 RFSVLKLAAALG
+350 RFSILRLAAAFG

-421 GAKKMVAAGMK
+421 GAKKMVAAGMQ

-462 AISALQASGVAYADD
+462 AISALQASGVAYSDD

-582 AKNTF
+582 AKNAF
-587 KQFAAVTASPEFQ
+587 KQFASVTASPEFQ

-608 KIKELIPVM
+608 KIKELIPVLIE
-617 VKLAPTILKVVS
+617 LAPILAKV
-629 AMLALQ
+629 AAGFI
-635 AVSSVYVA
+635 AFNIISSVYSKIAGLVGAIKGLASSGSLLGSIINTVRGSFLALKVA
-643 FSNIGKMFVPL
+643 LGSATAAFG
-654 KNGLFVIATGFM
+654 VIA
-666 KLAKTIR
+666 
-673 HPITAIKNLA
+673 
-683 FAIKYFIVTSGA
+683 A
-695 VIAIVGAVIAVL
+695 VIGAVIAVL

-756 FKDVLKYIGVGVWVA
+756 FKDILKYIGVGVWVA

-779 VDIIQVLARI
+779 VDVVQVLTRI
-789 VLVAIKG
+789 VLVAIKA
-796 LQGLYYAIKAAFQ
+796 LQGLYYAIKAAFL
-809 ALSGDLKG
+809 AMRFDIKG

-822 EQSKEAFVDAG
+822 EQSKDAFVEAG
-833 SAIKDAFNKDN
+833 TAIKDAFNTDN
-844 YALTGTV
+844 YALTGTI
-851 EAFKQMGG
+851 ESLKEMGG
-859 EAENTAK
+859 EAE
-866 KTETSGKK
+866 KTGTKAETSNKK
-874 IKETLKLVETTAK
+874 IANSLKIVESTAK

-905 GGVDQYGNKLSEKT
+905 GDVDQYGNKLNEKT
-919 KSFLNAAKDLYGQYQ
+919 KSFLNAAKELYSQYQ
-934 ESSKKSQDKYSAAM
+934 ESAQKSQDKYTVAM
-948 EKAQDLEG
+948 EKAQSLEG

-961 AIADANATL
+961 AIADANTSL
-970 VAEIDKNNGT
+970 VSEINKNNGT

-987 YAKLLKENKWVDG
+987 YAKLLKGNKWVDG

-1037 SNGKTLNEKER
+1037 ANGKTLNEKER

-1072 LADLKKKKSDATTE
+1072 LADLKKKKSDASTE

-1101 KNKTLAENLQKWASE
+1101 KNKTLSANLQNWATE
-1116 MNTIIANGG
+1116 MNAIVANGG

-1142 SDEQLSAVWQDFVKV
+1142 SDEQLGAVWQDFVKV
-1157 SGSIDNTLAGLGAI
+1157 SGSIDNTLAGLAAI

-1178 GVQAFVTALQSG
+1178 GVQGFVTALQSG
-1190 DYTTAAL
+1190 DYTTAASKV
-1197 NINNDVM
+1197 NDDVLK
-1204 NTLSTLPNGMFQ
+1204 TISSLPNSMFL

-1227 AIKSGD
+1227 AVKSGD

-1243 GVKLGASPLPGEMN
+1243 GVKMGAEPLPGEMDKN
-1257 NIGKQG
+1257 GKTS
-1263 GNANADGLKSTA
+1263 GNAQANGLKGTK
-1275 EANKSAGA
+1275 EANKKAGA
-1283 ELKNNAKNGAF
+1283 ELKNNAKSGAF

-1303 ANNASGFNGGIL
+1303 SKNSSGFNNGIL
-1315 DGKGN
+1315 VGKDG
-1320 AFSAGSGIG
+1320 AFSAGSSVG
-1329 NSAKSGAASV
+1329 NSAKSGAGSV

-1352 AQGIASGGMMV
+1352 VNGILSGMGAV
-1363 AGAASALANKA
+1363 GEAAASLASKA
-1374 LAAVQKKQDSHS
+1374 LAAVQKKQDSRS
-1386 PSKESKKLGG
+1386 PAKKSKKLGG
-1396 DFGTGYSLGIADKN
+1396 DFGSGYSLGIASKTKAVN
-1410 KAVTKAA
+1410 KAAS
-1417 NNLVASALGTE
+1417 NLVAGALGTE
-1428 SQIKKLSSTLK
+1428 KQIKKLSSTLK
-1439 DKISS
+1439 DKIST
-1444 AIDAGLHSKNKSV
+1444 AIDAGLHSKNKSR

-1462 AKALSS
+1462 AKALNS
-1468 IEGYIGQQTN
+1468 IEGYIAQQTN
-1478 KLAATA
+1478 RLAATA

-1529 PENPQSIQAEMQK
+1529 PENPKSIQQEMQK
-1542 RLKEIK
+1542 RLKEIR

-1566 ISDILESGVE
+1566 INDILEAGVE

-1639 LENTAKSIANT
+1639 LEKTAKSIANT
-1650 ITNSVKKALRI
+1650 ITNSVKKALKI

-1666 VAIELGKFFTGGL
+1666 VGIELGKFFTGGL

-1707 MTVPAITL
+1707 MTVPTINL

-1753 IKAIKESGAKPVI
+1753 IKAIQQSGDRPIIFNV
-1766 LNLDGEVLA
+1766 DGKDIADNTNNHLGSSTSLA
-1775 NNSNNR
+1775 FY
-1781 IGSMTDLGLYGG
+1781 GKGL
-1793 GLL
+1793 

>member
-15 KKADKQL
+15 TKADKQL

-29 AKAGTNAGA
+29 SKAGTNAGA

-45 EAVSDIASQSKRL
+45 EAVSDIASQSKRI

-77 KASLNFMRELPSNVQ
+77 KASLKFMRELPANVQ

-110 KASITAIKEL
+110 KASITAVKNL

-125 NTAVNIKNGF
+125 NTATNIKNGF

-140 TVQSSIVS
+140 AVQSSIVS
-148 AVKVS
+148 AVKTS
-153 INVIKSIPSAIKS
+153 INVIRSIPNTIKS
-166 AGISIKSALVS
+166 AGNSIKSALVS
-177 SLQAAKSAAI
+177 SLQAAKTAAI
-187 SFAQTTVKV
+187 SFAQTSVNV
-196 IRSIPS
+196 IKSIPG

-209 AVKDSFVVAY
+209 AVKNSFVVAY
-219 KAAVVAA
+219 KAVVVAA

-241 SATKSAALA
+241 SAAKSAALA
-250 VSSAMKTAFSAVAS
+250 VSSAMKTAFSAVVS

-269 GTTVKSA
+269 GTTVKTA
-276 LKTGFSAVKSGAKAA
+276 LTTGFSAIKSGAKTA
-291 GQAGISALKGL
+291 GQVGISALKGL
-302 GNIAKSTGS
+302 GNIAKNTGS
-311 LIKSGLVSGFNAAK
+311 LIKSGLVSGFNTAK
-325 AAAKGAGAGMR
+325 AAAKGASAGMR

-350 RFSVLKLAAALG
+350 RFSILKLAAAFG

-389 VLTGSAKDAQLVMT
+389 VLTGSAKDAQLVMK

-457 DQMTD
+457 DQMVD
-462 AISALQASGVAYADD
+462 AISSLQSAGVAYSDD

-600 KKLSDMIQ
+600 KKLSDLIQ
-608 KIKELIPVM
+608 KIKEFIPVLIEWAP
-617 VKLAPTILKVVS
+617 VLAKVAAGFV
-629 AMLALQ
+629 AFNII
-635 AVSSVYVA
+635 SSVYSKVAGLVMAFRGLASSGTLLGGIVNTVKGAFVGLKAALGSASVA
-643 FSNIGKMFVPL
+643 FGV
-654 KNGLFVIATGFM
+654 
-666 KLAKTIR
+666 
-673 HPITAIKNLA
+673 ITA
-683 FAIKYFIVTSGA
+683 
-695 VIAIVGAVIAVL
+695 VIGSVVAVL
-707 YGMYAAFKENTANI
+707 YGMYTAFKENTAGI
-721 KGFLSGMFD
+721 KGFLSGMWD

-756 FKDVLKYIGVGVWVA
+756 FKDILKYIGVGVWVA

-809 ALSGDLKG
+809 ALQGDLKG

-822 EQSKEAFVDAG
+822 EQSKDAFVDAG

-844 YALTGTV
+844 YALTGTI
-851 EAFKQMGG
+851 ESLKEMGG
-859 EAENTAK
+859 EAEKTGAK
-866 KTETSGKK
+866 AETSNKK
-874 IKETLKLVETTAK
+874 IANSLKIVESTAK

-919 KSFLNAAKDLYGQYQ
+919 KSFLNSAKELYSQYQ
-934 ESSKKSQDKYSAAM
+934 ESAKKSQDAYTAAM
-948 EKAQDLEG
+948 EKAQTLEG

-961 AIADANATL
+961 AIADANTAL
-970 VAEIDKNNGT
+970 VSEINKNNGT

-987 YAKLLKENKWVDG
+987 YAKLLKGNKWVDG

-1037 SNGKTLNEKER
+1037 ANGKTLNEKER

-1072 LADLKKKKSDATTE
+1072 LADLKKKKADASTE

-1101 KNKTLAENLQKWASE
+1101 KNKTLAGNLQKWASE
-1116 MNTIIANGG
+1116 MNAIIANGG

-1157 SGSIDNTLAGLGAI
+1157 SGSIDNTLAGLAAI

-1197 NINNDVM
+1197 NINNDV
-1204 NTLSTLPNGMFQ
+1204 LSTISSLPNGMFL
-1216 NGQSGK
+1216 NGENGK
-1222 DQFIA
+1222 NQFLT

-1233 FQGAGKFLLD
+1233 FQGAGKYLVD
-1243 GVKLGASPLPGEMN
+1243 GVKMGTDSIDSEMKTK
-1257 NIGKQG
+1257 GQTG
-1263 GNANADGLKSTA
+1263 GQNFADGVKGKEGA
-1275 EANKSAGA
+1275 AKSAGSA
-1283 ELKNNAKNGAF
+1283 VKNKAKEGAT
-1294 DPNLFKMTG
+1294 DPNAFKAVG
-1303 ANNASGFNGGIL
+1303 SKDSAGFNNGVMG
-1315 DGKGN
+1315 GKGG
-1320 AFSAGSGIG
+1320 AYSAGSSVG
-1329 NSAKSGAASV
+1329 NSAKSGAGSV

-1352 AQGIASGGMMV
+1352 VNGILSGMGAV
-1363 AGAASALANKA
+1363 GRAAASLANKA

-1386 PSKESKKLGG
+1386 PAKKSKKLGG
-1396 DFGTGYSLGIADKN
+1396 DFGSGYSLGIASKTKAVN
-1410 KAVTKAA
+1410 KAAS
-1417 NNLVASALGTE
+1417 NLVAGALGTE

-1444 AIDAGLHSKNKSV
+1444 AIDAGLHSKNKSS

-1462 AKALSS
+1462 AKALNS
-1468 IEGYIGQQTN
+1468 IEGYIVQQTN
-1478 KLAATA
+1478 RLAATA

-1519 QSYGSISNVD
+1519 KSYGSISNVD
-1529 PENPQSIQAEMQK
+1529 PENPKSIQQEMQK

-1566 ISDILESGVE
+1566 INDILEAGVE

-1639 LENTAKSIANT
+1639 LEKTAKSIANT
-1650 ITNSVKKALRI
+1650 ITNSVKKALKI

-1707 MTVPAITL
+1707 MTVPTINL

-1753 IKAIKESGAKPVI
+1753 IKAIQQSGDRPIIFNV
-1766 LNLDGEVLA
+1766 DGKDIADNTNNHLGSSTALA
-1775 NNSNNR
+1775 FY
-1781 IGSMTDLGLYGG
+1781 GKGL
-1793 GLL
+1793 

>member
-29 AKAGTNAGA
+29 EKAGTNAGA

-153 INVIKSIPSAIKS
+153 INVIKSIPGAIKS

-196 IRSIPS
+196 IKSIPG
-202 AAKTAAV
+202 AAKTAAT
-209 AVKDSFVVAY
+209 AVKNSFVVAY
-219 KAAVVAA
+219 KAVVVAA

-250 VSSAMKTAFSAVAS
+250 VSSAMKTAFSAVSS

-350 RFSVLKLAAALG
+350 RFSILRLAAAFG

-477 INRLVDA
+477 INRLVEA

-582 AKNTF
+582 AKNAF

-600 KKLSDMIQ
+600 KKLSDLIQ
-608 KIKELIPVM
+608 KIKEFIPVLIEWAP
-617 VKLAPTILKVVS
+617 VLAKVAAGFV
-629 AMLALQ
+629 AFNII
-635 AVSSVYVA
+635 SSVYSKVA
-643 FSNIGKMFVPL
+643 GLVMAFRGLASSGTLLGGIVNTVKGSFLAL
-654 KNGLFVIATGFM
+654 KVALGSAAAAFGVI
-666 KLAKTIR
+666 I
-673 HPITAIKNLA
+673 
-683 FAIKYFIVTSGA
+683 A
-695 VIAIVGAVIAVL
+695 VIGAVIAVA
-707 YGMYAAFKENTANI
+707 YGMYVSFKENTANI
-721 KGFLSGMFD
+721 KGFLSTMWDG
-730 AVKNSFGKIVD
+730 VKNSFGKIVD
-741 VFKQIVSALKPVGSG
+741 VFKQIVAALKPVGSG
-756 FKDVLKYIGVGVWVA
+756 FKDVLKYVGVAIWA
-771 FGIVLATV
+771 SLGLVLAAV

-789 VLVAIKG
+789 VLVAIKA

-809 ALSGDLKG
+809 ALHWDLKG

-822 EQSKEAFVDAG
+822 EQSKDAFVEAG

-859 EAENTAK
+859 EAEKTAK

-905 GGVDQYGNKLSEKT
+905 GGVDQYGKKLSEKT
-919 KSFLNAAKDLYGQYQ
+919 ESFLNAAKDLYEQYQ
-934 ESSKKSQDKYSAAM
+934 EATIKSQDKYSVAM
-948 EKAQDLEG
+948 EKAQSLEG

-987 YAKLLKENKWVDG
+987 YAKLLKGNKWVDG

-1101 KNKTLAENLQKWASE
+1101 KNKTLAENLQNWATE
-1116 MNTIIANGG
+1116 MNAIVANGG
-1125 TLNAETFAK
+1125 TLTAETFAK

-1142 SDEQLSAVWQDFVKV
+1142 SDEQLGAVWQDFVKA
-1157 SGSIDNTLAGLGAI
+1157 SGSIDNTLAGLAAI

-1178 GVQAFVTALQSG
+1178 GVQGFVTALQSG
-1190 DYTTAAL
+1190 DYTTAASKV
-1197 NINNDVM
+1197 NDDVLK
-1204 NTLSTLPNGMFQ
+1204 TISSLPNSMFL

-1227 AIKSGD
+1227 AVKSGD

-1243 GVKLGASPLPGEMN
+1243 GVKMGAEPLQGEMDKN
-1257 NIGKQG
+1257 GKTS
-1263 GNANADGLKSTA
+1263 GNAQANGLKGTK
-1275 EANKSAGA
+1275 EANKKAGA
-1283 ELKNNAKNGAF
+1283 ELKNNAKSGAF

-1303 ANNASGFNGGIL
+1303 SKNSSGFNNGIL
-1315 DGKGN
+1315 VGKDG
-1320 AFSAGSGIG
+1320 AFSAGSSVGG
-1329 NSAKSGAASV
+1329 SAKSGADSV
-1339 DSSGV
+1339 DSTGV

-1352 AQGIASGGMMV
+1352 VNGILSGMGKV
-1363 AGAASALANKA
+1363 AEAAASLASKA

-1386 PSKESKKLGG
+1386 PAKKSKKLGG
-1396 DFGTGYSLGIADKN
+1396 DFGSGFSLGIASKTKAVN
-1410 KAVTKAA
+1410 KAAS
-1417 NNLVASALGTE
+1417 NLVAGALGTE
-1428 SQIKKLSSTLK
+1428 KQIKKLSSTLK

-1462 AKALSS
+1462 AKALNS

-1529 PENPQSIQAEMQK
+1529 AENPQSIQAEMQK

-1666 VAIELGKFFTGGL
+1666 VAIELGKFFTDGL

-1707 MTVPAITL
+1707 LTVPAITL

>member
-15 KKADKQL
+15 TKADKQL
-22 DAFEKDL
+22 DTFEKDL

-58 KDTFVNAFKSMGSA
+58 KDTFVNAFKSMGNA

-77 KASLNFMRELPSNVQ
+77 KASLSFMRELPANVGS
-92 AALSKLAS
+92 ALSKLAS

-110 KASITAIKEL
+110 KASITAVKNL

-140 TVQSSIVS
+140 TVQSSIMS
-148 AVKVS
+148 AVKIS

-166 AGISIKSALVS
+166 AGSSIKSALVS
-177 SLQAAKSAAI
+177 SLHAAKTAAI

-196 IRSIPS
+196 IKSIPG
-202 AAKTAAV
+202 AAKTAAT
-209 AVKDSFVVAY
+209 AVKNSFVVAY
-219 KAAVVAA
+219 KAVVVAA

-241 SATKSAALA
+241 SVAKSAALA
-250 VSSAMKTAFSAVAS
+250 ISSAMKTAFSAVVS

-269 GTTVKSA
+269 GTTVKTA
-276 LKTGFSAVKSGAKAA
+276 LTTGFSAIKSGAKTA
-291 GQAGISALKGL
+291 GQVGMSALKGL
-302 GNIAKSTGS
+302 GNVAKSTGS
-311 LIKSGLVSGFNAAK
+311 LIKNGLVSGFNAARS
-325 AAAKGAGAGMR
+325 AAKGAGAGMR

-350 RFSVLKLAAALG
+350 RFSILRLAAAFG

-421 GAKKMVAAGMK
+421 GAKKMVAAGMQ

-462 AISALQASGVAYADD
+462 AISALQASGVAYSDD

-582 AKNTF
+582 AKNAF

-721 KGFLSGMFD
+721 KGFLSGMWE

-756 FKDVLKYIGVGVWVA
+756 FKDILKYVGVGVWVA

-789 VLVAIKG
+789 VLVAIKA
-796 LQGLYYAIKAAFQ
+796 LQGLYYALKAANQ
-809 ALSGDLKG
+809 AAHWDLKG
-817 AKKSL
+817 AKKSI
-822 EQSKEAFVDAG
+822 EQSKDAFVDAG

-844 YALTGTV
+844 YALTGTI
-851 EAFKQMGG
+851 ESLKEMGG
-859 EAENTAK
+859 EAE
-866 KTETSGKK
+866 KTGTKAETSNKK
-874 IKETLKLVETTAK
+874 ISSSLKLVESTAK
-887 QTETTVSKS
+887 QTEATVSKS

-905 GGVDQYGNKLSEKT
+905 GGVDQYGNKLNEKT
-919 KSFLNAAKDLYGQYQ
+919 KSFLNAAKELYSNYQ
-934 ESSKKSQDKYSAAM
+934 ESAQKSQDKYTAAM
-948 EKAQDLEG
+948 EKAQSLEG
-956 DKRKK
+956 EKRKK
-961 AIADANATL
+961 VIADANATL

-987 YAKLLKENKWVDG
+987 YAKLLKGNKWVDG

-1037 SNGKTLNEKER
+1037 ANGKTLNEKER
-1048 STSIEVQKSLYADRK
+1048 ATSIEVQKSLYGDRK

-1072 LADLKKKKSDATTE
+1072 LADLKRKKSDATTE

-1101 KNKTLAENLQKWASE
+1101 KNKTLAGNLQKWASE
-1116 MNTIIANGG
+1116 MNAIIANGG

-1142 SDEQLSAVWQDFVKV
+1142 SDEQLGAVWQDFVKV
-1157 SGSIDNTLAGLGAI
+1157 SGSIDNTLAGLAAV

-1178 GVQAFVTALQSG
+1178 GVQAFVTALQIG

-1197 NINNDVM
+1197 KINDDVL
-1204 NTLSTLPNGMFQ
+1204 NTISGLPNSMFL

-1222 DQFIA
+1222 DQFLL

-1243 GVKLGASPLPGEMN
+1243 GVKMGADPLPGEMEKN
-1257 NIGKQG
+1257 GKKSGDAQAKG
-1263 GNANADGLKSTA
+1263 VKSTA
-1275 EANKSAGA
+1275 EANKSAGK
-1283 ELKNNAKNGAF
+1283 EIKNNAKSGAF

-1303 ANNASGFNGGIL
+1303 SKNSSGFNNGIL
-1315 DGKGN
+1315 GGKDG
-1320 AFSAGSGIG
+1320 AFSAGTSVGG
-1329 NSAKSGAASV
+1329 SAKSGAASV

-1344 GSDFASGY
+1344 GSDFAAGFANGIRSG
-1352 AQGIASGGMMV
+1352 
-1363 AGAASALANKA
+1363 AGAVGEAAASIAAKA

-1386 PSKESKKLGG
+1386 PSKKSKKLGG
-1396 DFGTGYSLGIADKN
+1396 DFGSGYSLGIASKT

-1417 NNLVASALGTE
+1417 SNLVAGALGTE
-1428 SQIKKLSSTLK
+1428 KQIKKLSSTLK
-1439 DKISS
+1439 DKVSS
-1444 AIDAGLHSKNKSV
+1444 AIDAGLHSKNKSR

-1462 AKALSS
+1462 AKALNS
-1468 IEGYIGQQTN
+1468 IEGYIAQQTN

-1529 PENPQSIQAEMQK
+1529 AENPQSIQQEMQK

-1639 LENTAKSIANT
+1639 LEKTAKSIANT

-1666 VAIELGKFFTGGL
+1666 VAVELGKFFTGGL
-1679 GNGVLAGAKGAVQS
+1679 GNGVLAGAKGAVKS
-1693 TNKMVDK
+1693 TNKMVDS

-1707 MTVPAITL
+1707 LTAPKITL
-1715 PKISAEKAL
+1715 PHVSAEKAL
-1724 GLKSVDLN
+1724 GLKSSDLN
-1732 RTITVKTIIDNKTK
+1732 RTITVKAIVEN
-1746 ESSNADL
+1746 ES
-1753 IKAIKESGAKPVI
+1753 K
-1766 LNLDGEVLA
+1766 
-1775 NNSNNR
+1775 NNSN
-1781 IGSMTDLGLYGG
+1781 SDLINAIEKSGGRPIILNVDGKVIADNTNNHLGNSTSLAFYGKGL
-1793 GLL
+1793 

>member
-110 KASITAIKEL
+110 KASITVIKEL

-196 IRSIPS
+196 IKSIPV
-202 AAKTAAV
+202 AAKTAAT
-209 AVKDSFVVAY
+209 AVKNSFVVAY
-219 KAAVVAA
+219 KAVVVAA

-350 RFSVLKLAAALG
+350 RFSILRLAAAFG

-389 VLTGSAKDAQLVMT
+389 VLTGSAKDAQLVMK

-432 AANVKPVFTA
+432 AADVKPVFTA

-477 INRLVDA
+477 INRLVEA

-511 LESTKA
+511 LESTRA

-582 AKNTF
+582 AKNAF

-600 KKLSDMIQ
+600 KKLSDLVQ
-608 KIKELIPVM
+608 KIKEFIPVLIEWAPL
-617 VKLAPTILKVVS
+617 LAKVAAGFV
-629 AMLALQ
+629 AFNII
-635 AVSSVYVA
+635 SSVYSKIA
-643 FSNIGKMFVPL
+643 
-654 KNGLFVIATGFM
+654 GLVG
-666 KLAKTIR
+666 
-673 HPITAIKNLA
+673 AIKGLA
-683 FAIKYFIVTSGA
+683 SSGSLLSGVVNAVRGSFLALKVALGSAAAAFGVVLA
-695 VIAIVGAVIAVL
+695 VIGAVIAVA
-707 YGMYAAFKENTANI
+707 YGMYVSFKENTANI
-721 KGFLSGMFD
+721 KGFLSTMWDG
-730 AVKNSFGKIVD
+730 VKNSFGKIVD
-741 VFKQIVSALKPVGSG
+741 VFKQIVAALKPVGSG
-756 FKDVLKYIGVGVWVA
+756 FKDVLKYVGVAIWA
-771 FGIVLATV
+771 SLGLVLAAV

-789 VLVAIKG
+789 VLVAIKA

-809 ALSGDLKG
+809 ALHWDLKG

-822 EQSKEAFVDAG
+822 EQSKDAFVDAG

-859 EAENTAK
+859 EAEKTAK

-874 IKETLKLVETTAK
+874 IKDTLKLVETTSK

-905 GGVDQYGNKLSEKT
+905 GGVDQYGKKLSEKT
-919 KSFLNAAKDLYGQYQ
+919 ESFLNAAKDLYEQYQ
-934 ESSKKSQDKYSAAM
+934 EATIKSQDKYSVAM
-948 EKAQDLEG
+948 EKAQSLEG

-970 VAEIDKNNGT
+970 VAEIDKNNGA

-987 YAKLLKENKWVDG
+987 YAKLLKGNKWVDG

-1116 MNTIIANGG
+1116 MNAIIANGG
-1125 TLNAETFAK
+1125 TLSAETFAK

-1157 SGSIDNTLAGLGAI
+1157 SGSIDNTLAGLAAV

-1197 NINNDVM
+1197 NINDDVM

-1222 DQFIA
+1222 DQFIT

-1303 ANNASGFNGGIL
+1303 SNNASGFNSGIL

-1320 AFSAGSGIG
+1320 AFSAGTGIG
-1329 NSAKSGAASV
+1329 NSAKSGAGSV

-1352 AQGIASGGMMV
+1352 VNGILSGMGAV
-1363 AGAASALANKA
+1363 GEAAASLASKA

-1386 PSKESKKLGG
+1386 PAKKSKKLGG
-1396 DFGTGYSLGIADKN
+1396 DFGTGYSLGISEKN

-1462 AKALSS
+1462 AKALNS

-1529 PENPQSIQAEMQK
+1529 AENPQSIQAEMQK

-1666 VAIELGKFFTGGL
+1666 VAIELGKFFTDGL

-1707 MTVPAITL
+1707 LTVPAITL

>member
-29 AKAGTNAGA
+29 EKAGTNAGA

-110 KASITAIKEL
+110 KASITVIKEL

-196 IRSIPS
+196 IKSIPV
-202 AAKTAAV
+202 AAKTAAT
-209 AVKDSFVVAY
+209 AVKNSFVVAY
-219 KAAVVAA
+219 KAVVVAA

-582 AKNTF
+582 AKNAF

-600 KKLSDMIQ
+600 KKLSDLVQ
-608 KIKELIPVM
+608 KIKEFIPVLIEWAPL
-617 VKLAPTILKVVS
+617 LAKVAAGFV
-629 AMLALQ
+629 AFNII
-635 AVSSVYVA
+635 SSVYSKIA
-643 FSNIGKMFVPL
+643 
-654 KNGLFVIATGFM
+654 GLVG
-666 KLAKTIR
+666 
-673 HPITAIKNLA
+673 AIKGLA
-683 FAIKYFIVTSGA
+683 SSGSLLSGVVNAVRGSFLALKVALGSAAAAFGVVLA
-695 VIAIVGAVIAVL
+695 VIGAVIAVA
-707 YGMYAAFKENTANI
+707 YGMYVSFKENTANI
-721 KGFLSGMFD
+721 KGFLSTMWDG
-730 AVKNSFGKIVD
+730 VKNSFGKIVD
-741 VFKQIVSALKPVGSG
+741 VFKQIVAALKPVGSG
-756 FKDVLKYIGVGVWVA
+756 FKDVLKYVGVAIWA
-771 FGIVLATV
+771 SLGLVLAAV

-789 VLVAIKG
+789 VLVAIKA

-809 ALSGDLKG
+809 ALHWDLKG

-822 EQSKEAFVDAG
+822 EQSKDAFVDAG

-859 EAENTAK
+859 EAEKTAK

-874 IKETLKLVETTAK
+874 IKDTLKLVETTSK

-905 GGVDQYGNKLSEKT
+905 GGVDQYGKKLSEKT
-919 KSFLNAAKDLYGQYQ
+919 ESFLNAAKDLYEQYQ
-934 ESSKKSQDKYSAAM
+934 EATIKSQDKYSVAM
-948 EKAQDLEG
+948 EKAQSLEG

-987 YAKLLKENKWVDG
+987 YAKLLKGNKWVDG

-1101 KNKTLAENLQKWASE
+1101 KNKTLSTNLKNWATE
-1116 MNTIIANGG
+1116 MNAIIANGG
-1125 TLNAETFAK
+1125 TLNAETFAS
-1134 GLSEMGNI
+1134 GLSQLGNI
-1142 SDEQLSAVWQDFVKV
+1142 SDEQLSALWQNFV
-1157 SGSIDNTLAGLGAI
+1157 STSTSIDNTLSGLAAI
-1171 MSQRGGE
+1171 MGQRGGE

-1222 DQFIA
+1222 DQFIT

-1320 AFSAGSGIG
+1320 AFSAGTGIG

-1352 AQGIASGGMMV
+1352 AQGIASGGVMV

-1428 SQIKKLSSTLK
+1428 SQIKKMSSTLK

-1444 AIDAGLHSKNKSV
+1444 AIDAGLHSKNKSA

-1462 AKALSS
+1462 AKALNS
-1468 IEGYIGQQTN
+1468 IEGYIAQQTN

-1492 QLKAANTKMADLT
+1492 QLKAANAKMADLT

-1529 PENPQSIQAEMQK
+1529 AENPQSIQAEMQK

-1666 VAIELGKFFTGGL
+1666 VAIELGKFFTDGL

-1707 MTVPAITL
+1707 LTVPAITL

>member
-153 INVIKSIPSAIKS
+153 INVIKSIPGAIKS

-196 IRSIPS
+196 IKSIPG
-202 AAKTAAV
+202 AAKTAAT
-209 AVKDSFVVAY
+209 AVKNSFVVAY
-219 KAAVVAA
+219 KAVVVAA

-250 VSSAMKTAFSAVAS
+250 VSSAMKTAFSAVSS

-350 RFSVLKLAAALG
+350 RFSILRLAAAFG

-582 AKNTF
+582 AKNAF

-600 KKLSDMIQ
+600 KKLSDLIQ
-608 KIKELIPVM
+608 KIKEFIPVLIEWAP
-617 VKLAPTILKVVS
+617 VLAKVAAGFV
-629 AMLALQ
+629 AFNII
-635 AVSSVYVA
+635 SSVYSKVA
-643 FSNIGKMFVPL
+643 GLVMAFRGLASSGTLLGGIVNTVKGSFLAL
-654 KNGLFVIATGFM
+654 KVALGSAAAAFGVI
-666 KLAKTIR
+666 I
-673 HPITAIKNLA
+673 
-683 FAIKYFIVTSGA
+683 A
-695 VIAIVGAVIAVL
+695 VIGAVIAVA
-707 YGMYAAFKENTANI
+707 YGMYVSFKENTANI
-721 KGFLSGMFD
+721 KGFLSTMWDG
-730 AVKNSFGKIVD
+730 VKNSFGKIVD
-741 VFKQIVSALKPVGSG
+741 VFKQIVAALKPVGSG
-756 FKDVLKYIGVGVWVA
+756 FKDVLKYVGVAIWA
-771 FGIVLATV
+771 SLGLVLAAV

-789 VLVAIKG
+789 VLVAIKA

-809 ALSGDLKG
+809 ALHWDLKG

-822 EQSKEAFVDAG
+822 EQSKDAFVEAG

-859 EAENTAK
+859 EAEKTAK

-905 GGVDQYGNKLSEKT
+905 GGVDQYGKKLSEKT
-919 KSFLNAAKDLYGQYQ
+919 ESFLNAAKDLYEQYQ
-934 ESSKKSQDKYSAAM
+934 EATIKSQDKYSVAM
-948 EKAQDLEG
+948 EKAQSLEG

-961 AIADANATL
+961 AIADANKTL
-970 VAEIDKNNGT
+970 VDETTKNNST
-980 LLTLQAD
+980 LLTLQSDYSNMLKTNRWAD
-987 YAKLLKENKWVDG
+987 G
-1000 TELTAQQKKFLQQQT
+1000 QELTAQQKKFLQQQT
-1015 ADIQAELAKQNQLY
+1015 TDIQTELAKQNQLY
-1029 VEGNLLKL
+1029 VEANLLRL
-1037 SNGKTLNEKER
+1037 EQGKSLNEKER
-1048 STSIEVQKSLYADRK
+1048 NTSLEVQKSLYEEKK
-1063 KAVETGEKE
+1063 KAVETGEKS
-1072 LADLKKKKSDATTE
+1072 LADLKKKKADASTE

-1101 KNKTLAENLQKWASE
+1101 KNKTLSTNLKNWATE
-1116 MNTIIANGG
+1116 MNAIIANGG
-1125 TLNAETFAK
+1125 TLNAETFAS
-1134 GLSEMGNI
+1134 GLSQLGNI
-1142 SDEQLSAVWQDFVKV
+1142 SDEQLSALWQNFV
-1157 SGSIDNTLAGLGAI
+1157 STSTSIDNTLSGLAAI
-1171 MSQRGGE
+1171 MGQRGGE
-1178 GVQAFVTALQSG
+1178 GVQAFVTAIQSK

-1197 NINNDVM
+1197 NINNDVL
-1204 NTLSTLPNGMFQ
+1204 NTLSNLPNGMFLNGQ
-1216 NGQSGK
+1216 NGK
-1222 DQFIA
+1222 NQFIA
-1227 AIKSGD
+1227 AIKSNEY
-1233 FQGAGKFLLD
+1233 QEAGKYLVD
-1243 GVKLGASPLPGEMN
+1243 GVKMGASPLPNELNG
-1257 NIGKQG
+1257 IGKQG
-1263 GNANADGLKSTA
+1263 GNANADGIKSTA
-1275 EANKSAGA
+1275 EANKNAGA
-1283 ELKNNAKNGAF
+1283 TIKNNAKNGAF
-1294 DPNLFKMTG
+1294 DPNLFQMTG
-1303 ANNASGFNGGIL
+1303 VSNANGFNGGIL

-1320 AFSAGSGIG
+1320 AFSAGTGIG

-1352 AQGIASGGMMV
+1352 VNGILSGMGAV
-1363 AGAASALANKA
+1363 GEAAGSLANKA
-1374 LAAVQKKQDSHS
+1374 LQAVKDAQKSKS
-1386 PSKESKKLGG
+1386 PSKKAKKLGG
-1396 DFGTGYSLGIADKN
+1396 DFGSGYSLGIASKTKAVN
-1410 KAVTKAA
+1410 KAAS
-1417 NNLVASALGTE
+1417 NLVAGALGTE

-1444 AIDAGLHSKNKSV
+1444 AIDAGLHSKNKSA

-1462 AKALSS
+1462 AKALNS
-1468 IEGYIGQQTN
+1468 IEGYIAQQTN

-1529 PENPQSIQAEMQK
+1529 PENPQSIQQEMQK

-1566 ISDILESGVE
+1566 VSDILDAGVE

-1666 VAIELGKFFTGGL
+1666 VAIELGKFFTDGL

-1707 MTVPAITL
+1707 LTVPAITL

>member
-10 ISLDD
+10 ISLDN

-110 KASITAIKEL
+110 KASITAVKNL

-166 AGISIKSALVS
+166 AGISIKSVLVS
-177 SLQAAKSAAI
+177 SLQAAKPAAI
-187 SFAQTTVKV
+187 SFAQTTVK
-196 IRSIPS
+196 IIKSIPG
-202 AAKTAAV
+202 AAKTAAT
-209 AVKDSFVVAY
+209 AVKNSFVVAY
-219 KAAVVAA
+219 KAVVVAA
-226 YMSVKGTISAVKAIP
+226 YMGVKGTISAVKAIP

-250 VSSAMKTAFSAVAS
+250 VSSAMKTAFSAVSS

-350 RFSVLKLAAALG
+350 RFSILRLAAAFG

-582 AKNTF
+582 AKNAF

-600 KKLSDMIQ
+600 KKLSDLIQ
-608 KIKELIPVM
+608 KIKEFIPVLIEWAPL
-617 VKLAPTILKVVS
+617 LAKVAAGFV
-629 AMLALQ
+629 AFNII
-635 AVSSVYVA
+635 SSVYSKVAGLVMAFRGLASSGTLLGGIVNTVKGAFVGLKAALGSASVA
-643 FSNIGKMFVPL
+643 FGV
-654 KNGLFVIATGFM
+654 
-666 KLAKTIR
+666 
-673 HPITAIKNLA
+673 ITA
-683 FAIKYFIVTSGA
+683 
-695 VIAIVGAVIAVL
+695 VIGSVVAVL
-707 YGMYAAFKENTANI
+707 YGMYTAFKENTAGI
-721 KGFLSGMFD
+721 KGFLSGMWD

-756 FKDVLKYIGVGVWVA
+756 FKDILKYIGVGVWVA

-809 ALSGDLKG
+809 ALQGDLKG

-822 EQSKEAFVDAG
+822 EQSKDAFVDAG

-844 YALTGTV
+844 YALTGTI
-851 EAFKQMGG
+851 ESLKEMGG
-859 EAENTAK
+859 EAEKTGAK
-866 KTETSGKK
+866 AETSNKK
-874 IKETLKLVETTAK
+874 IANSLKIVESTAK

-919 KSFLNAAKDLYGQYQ
+919 KSFLYSAKELYSQYQ
-934 ESSKKSQDKYSAAM
+934 ESAKKSQDAYTAAM
-948 EKAQDLEG
+948 EKAQTLEG

-961 AIADANATL
+961 AIADANTAL
-970 VAEIDKNNGT
+970 VSEINKNNGT

-987 YAKLLKENKWVDG
+987 YAKLLKGNKWVDG

-1037 SNGKTLNEKER
+1037 ANGKTLNEKER

-1072 LADLKKKKSDATTE
+1072 LADLKKKKADASTE

-1101 KNKTLAENLQKWASE
+1101 KNKTLAGNLQKWASE
-1116 MNTIIANGG
+1116 MNAIIANGG

-1157 SGSIDNTLAGLGAI
+1157 SGSIDNTLAGLAAV

-1197 NINNDVM
+1197 NINNDV
-1204 NTLSTLPNGMFQ
+1204 LSTISSLPNGMFL
-1216 NGQSGK
+1216 NGENGK
-1222 DQFIA
+1222 NQFLT

-1233 FQGAGKFLLD
+1233 FQGAGKYLVD
-1243 GVKLGASPLPGEMN
+1243 GVKMGTDSIDSEMKTK
-1257 NIGKQG
+1257 GQTG
-1263 GNANADGLKSTA
+1263 GQNFADGVKGKEGA
-1275 EANKSAGA
+1275 AKSAGSA
-1283 ELKNNAKNGAF
+1283 VKNKAKEGAT
-1294 DPNLFKMTG
+1294 DPNAFKAVG
-1303 ANNASGFNGGIL
+1303 SKDSAGFNNGVMG
-1315 DGKGN
+1315 GKGG
-1320 AFSAGSGIG
+1320 AYSAGSSVG
-1329 NSAKSGAASV
+1329 NSAKSGAGSV

-1352 AQGIASGGMMV
+1352 VNGILSGMGAV
-1363 AGAASALANKA
+1363 GRAAASLANKA

-1444 AIDAGLHSKNKSV
+1444 AIDAGLHSKNKSS

-1462 AKALSS
+1462 AKALNS
-1468 IEGYIGQQTN
+1468 IEGYIVQQTN
-1478 KLAATA
+1478 RLAATA

-1529 PENPQSIQAEMQK
+1529 PENPKSIQAEMQK

-1566 ISDILESGVE
+1566 INDILESGVE

-1605 ASKSMGNTAAN
+1605 ASKAMGNTAAN

-1639 LENTAKSIANT
+1639 LEKTAKSIANT
-1650 ITNSVKKALRI
+1650 ITNSVKKALKI

-1707 MTVPAITL
+1707 MTVPTINL

-1753 IKAIKESGAKPVI
+1753 IKAIQQSGDRPIIFNV
-1766 LNLDGEVLA
+1766 DGKDIADNTNNHLGSSTSLA
-1775 NNSNNR
+1775 FY
-1781 IGSMTDLGLYGG
+1781 GKGL
-1793 GLL
+1793 

>member
-15 KKADKQL
+15 TKADKQL
-22 DAFEKDL
+22 DTFEKDL

-58 KDTFVNAFKSMGSA
+58 KDTFVNAFKSMGNA

-77 KASLNFMRELPSNVQ
+77 KASLSFMRELPANVGS
-92 AALSKLAS
+92 ALSKLAS

-110 KASITAIKEL
+110 KASITAVKNL

-148 AVKVS
+148 AVKTS
-153 INVIKSIPSAIKS
+153 INVIKSIPGAIKS
-166 AGISIKSALVS
+166 AGSSIKSALVS
-177 SLQAAKSAAI
+177 SLHAAKTAAI

-196 IRSIPS
+196 IKSIPG
-202 AAKTAAV
+202 AAKTAAT
-209 AVKDSFVVAY
+209 AVKNSFVVAY
-219 KAAVVAA
+219 KAVVVAA

-250 VSSAMKTAFSAVAS
+250 VSSAMKTAFSAVVS

-269 GTTVKSA
+269 GTTVKTA
-276 LKTGFSAVKSGAKAA
+276 LTNGFSAIKSGAKTA
-291 GQAGISALKGL
+291 GQVGISALKGL
-302 GNIAKSTGS
+302 GNAAKSTGS
-311 LIKSGLVSGFNAAK
+311 LIKNGLVSGFNAAK
-325 AAAKGAGAGMR
+325 SAAKGAGAGMR

-350 RFSVLKLAAALG
+350 RFSILRLAAAFG

-421 GAKKMVAAGMK
+421 GAKKMVAAGMQ

-462 AISALQASGVAYADD
+462 AISALQASGVAYSDD

-503 KKYVSEGS
+503 KKYVSDGS

-567 IAENLKGPIIQALDV
+567 IAENLKGPIIQALNV
-582 AKNTF
+582 AKNAF
-587 KQFAAVTASPEFQ
+587 KQFASVTASPEFQ

-608 KIKELIPVM
+608 KIKELIPVLIE
-617 VKLAPTILKVVS
+617 LAPILAKV
-629 AMLALQ
+629 AAGFI
-635 AVSSVYVA
+635 AFNIISSVYSKIAGLVGAIKGLASSGSLLGGIINTVRGSFLALKVA
-643 FSNIGKMFVPL
+643 LGSATAAFG
-654 KNGLFVIATGFM
+654 VIA
-666 KLAKTIR
+666 
-673 HPITAIKNLA
+673 
-683 FAIKYFIVTSGA
+683 A
-695 VIAIVGAVIAVL
+695 VIGAVIAVL

-756 FKDVLKYIGVGVWVA
+756 FKDILKYVGVGVWVA

-789 VLVAIKG
+789 VLVAIKA
-796 LQGLYYAIKAAFQ
+796 LQGLYYALKAANQ
-809 ALSGDLKG
+809 AAHWDLKG
-817 AKKSL
+817 AKKSI
-822 EQSKEAFVDAG
+822 EQSKDAFVDAG

-844 YALTGTV
+844 YALTGTI
-851 EAFKQMGG
+851 ESLKEMGG
-859 EAENTAK
+859 EAE
-866 KTETSGKK
+866 KTGTKAETSNKK
-874 IKETLKLVETTAK
+874 ISSSLKLVESTAK
-887 QTETTVSKS
+887 QTEATVSKS

-905 GGVDQYGNKLSEKT
+905 GGVDQYGNKLNEKT
-919 KSFLNAAKDLYGQYQ
+919 KSFLNAAKELYSNYQ
-934 ESSKKSQDKYSAAM
+934 ESAQKSQDKYTAAM
-948 EKAQDLEG
+948 EKAQSLEG
-956 DKRKK
+956 EKRKK
-961 AIADANATL
+961 VIADANATL

-987 YAKLLKENKWVDG
+987 YAKLLKGNKWVDG

-1037 SNGKTLNEKER
+1037 ANGKTLNEKER
-1048 STSIEVQKSLYADRK
+1048 ATSIEVQKSLYGDRK

-1072 LADLKKKKSDATTE
+1072 LADLKRKKSDATTE

-1101 KNKTLAENLQKWASE
+1101 KNKTLAGNLQKWASE
-1116 MNTIIANGG
+1116 MNAIIANGG

-1142 SDEQLSAVWQDFVKV
+1142 SDEQLGAVWQDFVKV
-1157 SGSIDNTLAGLGAI
+1157 SGSIDNTLAGLAAV

-1197 NINNDVM
+1197 KINDDVL
-1204 NTLSTLPNGMFQ
+1204 NTISGLPNSMFL

-1222 DQFIA
+1222 DQFLL

-1243 GVKLGASPLPGEMN
+1243 GVKMGADPLPGEMEKN
-1257 NIGKQG
+1257 GKKSGDAQAKG
-1263 GNANADGLKSTA
+1263 VKSTA
-1275 EANKSAGA
+1275 EANKSAGK
-1283 ELKNNAKNGAF
+1283 EIKNNAKSGAF

-1303 ANNASGFNGGIL
+1303 SKNSSGFNNGIL
-1315 DGKGN
+1315 GGKDG
-1320 AFSAGSGIG
+1320 AFSAGTSVGG
-1329 NSAKSGAASV
+1329 SAKSGAASV

-1352 AQGIASGGMMV
+1352 VNGILSGMGTV
-1363 AGAASALANKA
+1363 GEAAASLANKA
-1374 LAAVQKKQDSHS
+1374 LAAVQKKQDSRS
-1386 PSKESKKLGG
+1386 PSKKSKKLGG
-1396 DFGTGYSLGIADKN
+1396 DFGSGYSLGIASKT

-1417 NNLVASALGTE
+1417 SNLVAGALGTE
-1428 SQIKKLSSTLK
+1428 KQIKKLSSTLK
-1439 DKISS
+1439 DKVSS
-1444 AIDAGLHSKNKSV
+1444 AIDAGLHSKNKSR

-1462 AKALSS
+1462 AKALNS
-1468 IEGYIGQQTN
+1468 IEGYIAQQTN
-1478 KLAATA
+1478 RLAATA

-1529 PENPQSIQAEMQK
+1529 AENPQSIQQEMQK

-1639 LENTAKSIANT
+1639 LEKTAKSIAST

-1666 VAIELGKFFTGGL
+1666 VAIELGKYFTGGL

-1707 MTVPAITL
+1707 MTVPTINL

-1753 IKAIKESGAKPVI
+1753 IKAIQQSGDRPIIFNV
-1766 LNLDGEVLA
+1766 DGKDIADNTNNHLGSSTSLA
-1775 NNSNNR
+1775 FY
-1781 IGSMTDLGLYGG
+1781 GKGL
-1793 GLL
+1793 

>member
-10 ISLDD
+10 ISLDN

-58 KDTFVNAFKSMGSA
+58 KDTFVNVFKSMGNA

-77 KASLNFMRELPSNVQ
+77 KASLNFIRELPSNVQ

-110 KASITAIKEL
+110 KASITAVKNL

-166 AGISIKSALVS
+166 AGSSIKSALVS
-177 SLQAAKSAAI
+177 SLQAAKMAAI
-187 SFAQTTVKV
+187 SFAQTSVNV
-196 IRSIPS
+196 IKSIPG

-219 KAAVVAA
+219 KAVVVAA

-350 RFSVLKLAAALG
+350 RFSVLRLAAAFG

-582 AKNTF
+582 AKNAF

-600 KKLSDMIQ
+600 KKLSDLIQ
-608 KIKELIPVM
+608 KIKEFIPVLIGWAP
-617 VKLAPTILKVVS
+617 VLAKVAAGFV
-629 AMLALQ
+629 AFNII
-635 AVSSVYVA
+635 SSVYSKVA
-643 FSNIGKMFVPL
+643 GLVMAFRGLASSGTLLGGIVNTVKGSFLAL
-654 KNGLFVIATGFM
+654 KVALGSAAAAFGVI
-666 KLAKTIR
+666 I
-673 HPITAIKNLA
+673 
-683 FAIKYFIVTSGA
+683 A
-695 VIAIVGAVIAVL
+695 VIGAVIAVA
-707 YGMYAAFKENTANI
+707 YGMYVSFKENTANI
-721 KGFLSGMFD
+721 KGFLSTMWDG
-730 AVKNSFGKIVD
+730 VKNSFGKIVD
-741 VFKQIVSALKPVGSG
+741 VFKQIVAALKPVGSG
-756 FKDVLKYIGVGVWVA
+756 FKDVLKYVGVAIWA
-771 FGIVLATV
+771 SLGLVLAAV

-789 VLVAIKG
+789 VLVAIKA
-796 LQGLYYAIKAAFQ
+796 LQGLYYAIKSAFQ

-822 EQSKEAFVDAG
+822 EQSKDAFVEAG

-874 IKETLKLVETTAK
+874 IKDTLKLVETTAK

-934 ESSKKSQDKYSAAM
+934 ESAKKSQDKYSAAM

-987 YAKLLKENKWVDG
+987 YAKLLKGNKWVDG

-1029 VEGNLLKL
+1029 IEGNLLKL

-1197 NINNDVM
+1197 NINNDV
-1204 NTLSTLPNGMFQ
+1204 LSTISSLPNGMFL
-1216 NGQSGK
+1216 NGESGK
-1222 DQFIA
+1222 NQFLT

-1233 FQGAGKFLLD
+1233 FQGAGKYLVD
-1243 GVKLGASPLPGEMN
+1243 GVKMGTDSIDSEMKTK
-1257 NIGKQG
+1257 GQTG
-1263 GNANADGLKSTA
+1263 GQNFADGVKGKEDA
-1275 EANKSAGA
+1275 AKSAGSA
-1283 ELKNNAKNGAF
+1283 VKNKAKEGAT
-1294 DPNLFKMTG
+1294 DPNAFKAVG
-1303 ANNASGFNGGIL
+1303 SKDSAGFNNGVMG
-1315 DGKGN
+1315 GKGG
-1320 AFSAGSGIG
+1320 AYSAGSNVG

-1344 GSDFASGY
+1344 GSDFSSGY
-1352 AQGIASGGMMV
+1352 VNGILSGMGAV
-1363 AGAASALANKA
+1363 GEAAASLASKA

-1444 AIDAGLHSKNKSV
+1444 AIDARLHSKNKSR

-1462 AKALSS
+1462 AKALNS
-1468 IEGYIGQQTN
+1468 IEGYIVQQTN
-1478 KLAATA
+1478 RLAATA

-1519 QSYGSISNVD
+1519 KSYGSISNVD
-1529 PENPQSIQAEMQK
+1529 PENPKSIQAEMQK

-1566 ISDILESGVE
+1566 INNILESGVE

-1605 ASKSMGNTAAN
+1605 ASKAMGNTAAN

-1639 LENTAKSIANT
+1639 LEKTAKSIANT
-1650 ITNSVKKALRI
+1650 ITNSVKKALKI

-1707 MTVPAITL
+1707 MTVPTINL

-1753 IKAIKESGAKPVI
+1753 IKAIQESGDRPINFYV
-1766 LNLDGEVLA
+1766 DGKDIADNTNNHLGSSTSLA
-1775 NNSNNR
+1775 FY
-1781 IGSMTDLGLYGG
+1781 GKGL
-1793 GLL
+1793 

>member
-22 DAFEKDL
+22 NAFEKDL

-72 GSNAL
+72 SSNAL

-110 KASITAIKEL
+110 KASITAVKNL

-148 AVKVS
+148 AVKIS

-166 AGISIKSALVS
+166 AGSSIKSALVS
-177 SLQAAKSAAI
+177 SLQAAKMAAI
-187 SFAQTTVKV
+187 SFAQTSVNV
-196 IRSIPS
+196 IKSIPG

-209 AVKDSFVVAY
+209 AVKNSFVVAY
-219 KAAVVAA
+219 KAVVVAA

-241 SATKSAALA
+241 NATKSAALA
-250 VSSAMKTAFSAVAS
+250 ISSAMKTAFSAVAS

-276 LKTGFSAVKSGAKAA
+276 LKAGFSAVKSGAKAT

-311 LIKSGLVSGFNAAK
+311 LIKSGLVSGFSTAK

-350 RFSVLKLAAALG
+350 RFSILRLAAAFG

-389 VLTGSAKDAQLVMT
+389 VLTGSAKDAQLVMK

-432 AANVKPVFTA
+432 ATDVKPVFTA

-462 AISALQASGVAYADD
+462 AISALQASGVAYSDD

-517 IAMLTKGIEEGT
+517 ISMLTKGIEEGT
-529 TGMAGNTAKMAGLAK
+529 TGMAGNTAKMSGLAK

-582 AKNTF
+582 AKNAF

-600 KKLSDMIQ
+600 KKLSDLIQ
-608 KIKELIPVM
+608 KIKEFIPVLIEWAPL
-617 VKLAPTILKVVS
+617 LAKVAAGFVAFNIIGSVYSKIAGLVGAIKGLASSGSLLSGVVNAVRGSFLALKVALGS
-629 AMLALQ
+629 AAAAFGVVLA
-635 AVSSVYVA
+635 
-643 FSNIGKMFVPL
+643 
-654 KNGLFVIATGFM
+654 VI
-666 KLAKTIR
+666 
-673 HPITAIKNLA
+673 
-683 FAIKYFIVTSGA
+683 GA
-695 VIAIVGAVIAVL
+695 VVAVL

-721 KGFLSGMFD
+721 KGFLSGMWD

-756 FKDVLKYIGVGVWVA
+756 FKDILKYIGVGVWVA

-809 ALSGDLKG
+809 ALQGDLKG

-822 EQSKEAFVDAG
+822 EQSKDAFVDAG

-844 YALTGTV
+844 YALTGTI
-851 EAFKQMGG
+851 ESLKEMGG
-859 EAENTAK
+859 EAE
-866 KTETSGKK
+866 KTGTKAETSNKK
-874 IKETLKLVETTAK
+874 IANSLKIVESTAK

-905 GGVDQYGNKLSEKT
+905 GGIDQYGNKLSEKT
-919 KSFLNAAKDLYGQYQ
+919 KSFLNSAKELYSQYQ
-934 ESSKKSQDKYSAAM
+934 ESAKKSQDAYTAAM
-948 EKAQDLEG
+948 EKAQTLEG

-961 AIADANATL
+961 AIADANETL

-987 YAKLLKENKWVDG
+987 YAKLLKGNKWVDG

-1222 DQFIA
+1222 DQFIT

-1303 ANNASGFNGGIL
+1303 VNNASGFNGGIL

-1320 AFSAGSGIG
+1320 AFSAGTGIG
-1329 NSAKSGAASV
+1329 NSAKDGAASV

-1352 AQGIASGGMMV
+1352 KNGILGGIGAV
-1363 AGAASALANKA
+1363 VSAAASLAQKA
-1374 LAAVQKKQDSHS
+1374 IAAVQKKQNSHS
-1386 PSKESKKLGG
+1386 PSKETAKLGG
-1396 DFGTGYSLGIADKN
+1396 DFGTGYSLGISSKT

-1417 NNLVASALGTE
+1417 SNLVAGALGTE

-1444 AIDAGLHSKNKSV
+1444 AIDAGLHSKNKSR

-1462 AKALSS
+1462 AKALNS
-1468 IEGYIGQQTN
+1468 IEGYIVQQTN
-1478 KLAATA
+1478 RLAATA

-1529 PENPQSIQAEMQK
+1529 PENPQSIQTEMQK

-1566 ISDILESGVE
+1566 INDILEAGVE

-1588 DAKTI
+1588 DTKTI

-1605 ASKSMGNTAAN
+1605 ASKAMGNTAAN

-1666 VAIELGKFFTGGL
+1666 VAIKLGKFFTGGL

-1707 MTVPAITL
+1707 MTVPTITL

-1753 IKAIKESGAKPVI
+1753 IKALKQSGDRPIIFNV
-1766 LNLDGEVLA
+1766 DGKDIADNTNNHLGSSASLA
-1775 NNSNNR
+1775 FY
-1781 IGSMTDLGLYGG
+1781 GKGL
-1793 GLL
+1793 

>member
-15 KKADKQL
+15 TKADKQL
-22 DAFEKDL
+22 DTFEKDL

-58 KDTFVNAFKSMGSA
+58 KDTFVNAFKSMGNA

-77 KASLNFMRELPSNVQ
+77 KASLSFMRELPANVGS
-92 AALSKLAS
+92 ALSKLAS

-110 KASITAIKEL
+110 KASITAVKNL

-148 AVKVS
+148 AVKTS
-153 INVIKSIPSAIKS
+153 INVIKSIPGAIKS
-166 AGISIKSALVS
+166 AGSSIKSALVS
-177 SLQAAKSAAI
+177 SLHAAKTAAI

-196 IRSIPS
+196 IKSIPG
-202 AAKTAAV
+202 AAKTAAT
-209 AVKDSFVVAY
+209 AVKNSFVVAY
-219 KAAVVAA
+219 KAVVVAA

-250 VSSAMKTAFSAVAS
+250 VSSAMKTAFSAVVS

-269 GTTVKSA
+269 GTTVKTA
-276 LKTGFSAVKSGAKAA
+276 LTNGFSAIKSGAKTA
-291 GQAGISALKGL
+291 GQVGISALKGL
-302 GNIAKSTGS
+302 GNAAKSTGS
-311 LIKSGLVSGFNAAK
+311 LIKNGLVSGFNAAK
-325 AAAKGAGAGMR
+325 SAAKGAGAGMR

-350 RFSVLKLAAALG
+350 RFSILRLAAAFG

-421 GAKKMVAAGMK
+421 GAKKMVAAGMQ

-462 AISALQASGVAYADD
+462 AISALQASGVAYSDD

-582 AKNTF
+582 AKNAF

-600 KKLSDMIQ
+600 KKLSDLIQ
-608 KIKELIPVM
+608 KIKEFIPVLIEWAP
-617 VKLAPTILKVVS
+617 VLAKVAAGFV
-629 AMLALQ
+629 AFNII
-635 AVSSVYVA
+635 SSVYSKVAGLVMAFRGLASSGTLLGGIVNTVKGAFVGLKAALGSASVA
-643 FSNIGKMFVPL
+643 FGV
-654 KNGLFVIATGFM
+654 
-666 KLAKTIR
+666 
-673 HPITAIKNLA
+673 ITA
-683 FAIKYFIVTSGA
+683 
-695 VIAIVGAVIAVL
+695 VIGTVVAVL
-707 YGMYAAFKENTANI
+707 YGMYTAFKENTAGI
-721 KGFLSGMFD
+721 KGFLSGMWD

-756 FKDVLKYIGVGVWVA
+756 FKDILKYIGVGVWVA

-789 VLVAIKG
+789 VLVAIKA
-796 LQGLYYAIKAAFQ
+796 LQGLYYALKAANQ
-809 ALSGDLKG
+809 AAHWDLKG
-817 AKKSL
+817 AKKSI
-822 EQSKEAFVDAG
+822 EQSKDAFVDAG

-844 YALTGTV
+844 YALTGTI
-851 EAFKQMGG
+851 ESLKEMGG
-859 EAENTAK
+859 EAE
-866 KTETSGKK
+866 KTGTKAETSNKK
-874 IKETLKLVETTAK
+874 ISSSLKLVESTAK
-887 QTETTVSKS
+887 QTEATVSKS

-905 GGVDQYGNKLSEKT
+905 GGVDQYGNKLNEKT
-919 KSFLNAAKDLYGQYQ
+919 KSFLNAAKELYSNYQ
-934 ESSKKSQDKYSAAM
+934 ESAQKSQDKYTAAM
-948 EKAQDLEG
+948 EKAQSLEG
-956 DKRKK
+956 EKRKK
-961 AIADANATL
+961 VIADANATL

-987 YAKLLKENKWVDG
+987 YAKLLKGNKWVDG

-1037 SNGKTLNEKER
+1037 ANGKTLNEKER
-1048 STSIEVQKSLYADRK
+1048 ATSIEVQKSLYGDRK

-1072 LADLKKKKSDATTE
+1072 LADLKRKKSDATTE

-1101 KNKTLAENLQKWASE
+1101 KNKTLAGNLQKWASE
-1116 MNTIIANGG
+1116 MNAIIANGG

-1142 SDEQLSAVWQDFVKV
+1142 SDEQLGAVWQDFVKV
-1157 SGSIDNTLAGLGAI
+1157 SGSIDNTLAGLAAV

-1197 NINNDVM
+1197 KINDDVL
-1204 NTLSTLPNGMFQ
+1204 NTISGLPNSMFL

-1222 DQFIA
+1222 DQFLL

-1243 GVKLGASPLPGEMN
+1243 GVKMGADPLPGEMEKN
-1257 NIGKQG
+1257 GKKSGDAQAKG
-1263 GNANADGLKSTA
+1263 VKSTA
-1275 EANKSAGA
+1275 EANKSAGK
-1283 ELKNNAKNGAF
+1283 EIKNNAKSGAF

-1303 ANNASGFNGGIL
+1303 SKNSSGFNNGIL
-1315 DGKGN
+1315 GGKDG
-1320 AFSAGSGIG
+1320 AFSAGTSVGG
-1329 NSAKSGAASV
+1329 SAKSGAASV

-1344 GSDFASGY
+1344 GSDFAAGFANGIRSG
-1352 AQGIASGGMMV
+1352 
-1363 AGAASALANKA
+1363 AGAVGEAAASIAAKA

-1386 PSKESKKLGG
+1386 PSKKSKKLGG
-1396 DFGTGYSLGIADKN
+1396 DFGSGYSLGIASKT

-1417 NNLVASALGTE
+1417 SNLVAGALGTE
-1428 SQIKKLSSTLK
+1428 KQIKKLSSTLK
-1439 DKISS
+1439 DKVSS
-1444 AIDAGLHSKNKSV
+1444 AIDAGLHSKNKSR

-1462 AKALSS
+1462 AKALNS
-1468 IEGYIGQQTN
+1468 IEGYIAQQTN

-1566 ISDILESGVE
+1566 INDILEAGVE

-1628 LINGLNSQKKQ
+1628 LISGLNSQKKQ
-1639 LENTAKSIANT
+1639 LEKTAKSIANT
-1650 ITNSVKKALRI
+1650 ITNSVKKALKI

-1693 TNKMVDK
+1693 TSKMVDK

-1707 MTVPAITL
+1707 MTVPTINL

-1753 IKAIKESGAKPVI
+1753 IKAIQQSGDRPIIFNV
-1766 LNLDGEVLA
+1766 DGKDIADNTNNHLGSSTSLA
-1775 NNSNNR
+1775 FY
-1781 IGSMTDLGLYGG
+1781 GKGL
-1793 GLL
+1793 

>member
-10 ISLDD
+10 ISLDN

-110 KASITAIKEL
+110 KASITAVKNL

-166 AGISIKSALVS
+166 AGISIKSVLVS

-187 SFAQTTVKV
+187 SFAQTTVK
-196 IRSIPS
+196 IIKSIPG
-202 AAKTAAV
+202 AAKTAAT
-209 AVKDSFVVAY
+209 AVKNSFVVAY
-219 KAAVVAA
+219 KAVVVAA
-226 YMSVKGTISAVKAIP
+226 YMGVKGTISAVKAIP

-250 VSSAMKTAFSAVAS
+250 VSSAMKTAFSAVSS

-350 RFSVLKLAAALG
+350 RFSVLRLAAAFG

-582 AKNTF
+582 AKNAF

-600 KKLSDMIQ
+600 KKLSDLIQ
-608 KIKELIPVM
+608 KIKEFIPVLIEWAP
-617 VKLAPTILKVVS
+617 VLAKVAAGFV
-629 AMLALQ
+629 AFNII
-635 AVSSVYVA
+635 SSVYSKVA
-643 FSNIGKMFVPL
+643 GLVMAFRGLASSGTLLGGIVNTVKGSFLAL
-654 KNGLFVIATGFM
+654 KVALGSAAAAFGVI
-666 KLAKTIR
+666 I
-673 HPITAIKNLA
+673 
-683 FAIKYFIVTSGA
+683 A
-695 VIAIVGAVIAVL
+695 VIGAVIAVA
-707 YGMYAAFKENTANI
+707 YGMYVSFKENTANI
-721 KGFLSGMFD
+721 KGFLSTMWDG
-730 AVKNSFGKIVD
+730 VKNSFGKIVD
-741 VFKQIVSALKPVGSG
+741 VFKQIVAALKPVGSG
-756 FKDVLKYIGVGVWVA
+756 FKDVLKYVGVAIWA
-771 FGIVLATV
+771 SLGLVLAAV

-789 VLVAIKG
+789 VLVAIKA
-796 LQGLYYAIKAAFQ
+796 LQGLYYAIKSAFQ

-822 EQSKEAFVDAG
+822 EQSKDAFVEAG

-874 IKETLKLVETTAK
+874 IKDTLKLVETTAK

-934 ESSKKSQDKYSAAM
+934 ESAKKSQDKYSAAM

-987 YAKLLKENKWVDG
+987 YAKLLKGNKWVDG

-1029 VEGNLLKL
+1029 IEGNLLKL

-1197 NINNDVM
+1197 NINNDV
-1204 NTLSTLPNGMFQ
+1204 LSTISSLPNGMFL
-1216 NGQSGK
+1216 NGESGK
-1222 DQFIA
+1222 NQFLT

-1233 FQGAGKFLLD
+1233 FQGAGKYLVD
-1243 GVKLGASPLPGEMN
+1243 GVKMGTDSIDSEMKTK
-1257 NIGKQG
+1257 GQTG
-1263 GNANADGLKSTA
+1263 GQNFADGVKGKEDA
-1275 EANKSAGA
+1275 AKSAGSA
-1283 ELKNNAKNGAF
+1283 VKNKAKEGAT
-1294 DPNLFKMTG
+1294 DPNAFKAVG
-1303 ANNASGFNGGIL
+1303 SKDSAGFNNGVMG
-1315 DGKGN
+1315 GKGG
-1320 AFSAGSGIG
+1320 AYSAGSNVG

-1344 GSDFASGY
+1344 GSDFSSGY
-1352 AQGIASGGMMV
+1352 VNGILSGMGAV
-1363 AGAASALANKA
+1363 GEAAASLASKA

-1444 AIDAGLHSKNKSV
+1444 AIDAGLHSKNKSR

-1462 AKALSS
+1462 AKALNS
-1468 IEGYIGQQTN
+1468 IEGYIVQQTN
-1478 KLAATA
+1478 RLAATA

-1519 QSYGSISNVD
+1519 KSYGSISNVD
-1529 PENPQSIQAEMQK
+1529 PENPKSIQAEMQK

-1566 ISDILESGVE
+1566 INNILESGVE

-1605 ASKSMGNTAAN
+1605 ASKAMGNTAAN

-1639 LENTAKSIANT
+1639 LEKTAKSIANT
-1650 ITNSVKKALRI
+1650 ITNSVKKALKI

-1707 MTVPAITL
+1707 MTVPTINL

-1753 IKAIKESGAKPVI
+1753 IKAIQESGDRPINFYV
-1766 LNLDGEVLA
+1766 DGKDIADNTNNHLGSSTSLA
-1775 NNSNNR
+1775 FY
-1781 IGSMTDLGLYGG
+1781 GKGL
-1793 GLL
+1793 

>member
-92 AALSKLAS
+92 AALSKLVS

-148 AVKVS
+148 AVKIS

-166 AGISIKSALVS
+166 AGSSIKSALVS
-177 SLQAAKSAAI
+177 SLQAAKMAAI
-187 SFAQTTVKV
+187 SFAQTSVNV
-196 IRSIPS
+196 IKSIPG

-219 KAAVVAA
+219 KAVVVAA

-241 SATKSAALA
+241 NATKSAALA
-250 VSSAMKTAFSAVAS
+250 ISSAMKTAFSAVAS

-269 GTTVKSA
+269 GATVKSA
-276 LKTGFSAVKSGAKAA
+276 LKTGFSAVKSGAKAT

-311 LIKSGLVSGFNAAK
+311 LIKSGLVSGFNTAK
-325 AAAKGAGAGMR
+325 AAAKGASAGMR

-350 RFSVLKLAAALG
+350 RFSILRLAAAFG

-582 AKNTF
+582 AKNAF

-600 KKLSDMIQ
+600 KKLSDLIQ
-608 KIKELIPVM
+608 KIKEFIPVLIEWAPL
-617 VKLAPTILKVVS
+617 LAKVAAGFVAFNIL
-629 AMLALQ
+629 
-635 AVSSVYVA
+635 SSVYSKVA
-643 FSNIGKMFVPL
+643 GLVMAFRGLASSGTLLGGIVNTVKGSFLAL
-654 KNGLFVIATGFM
+654 KVALGSAAAAFGVI
-666 KLAKTIR
+666 I
-673 HPITAIKNLA
+673 
-683 FAIKYFIVTSGA
+683 A
-695 VIAIVGAVIAVL
+695 VIGAVIAVA
-707 YGMYAAFKENTANI
+707 YGMYVSFKENTANI
-721 KGFLSGMFD
+721 KGFLSTMWDG
-730 AVKNSFGKIVD
+730 VKNSFGKIVD
-741 VFKQIVSALKPVGSG
+741 VFKQIVAALKPVGSG
-756 FKDVLKYIGVGVWVA
+756 FKDVLKYVGVAIWA
-771 FGIVLATV
+771 SLGLVLAAV

-789 VLVAIKG
+789 VLVAIKA
-796 LQGLYYAIKAAFQ
+796 LQGLYYAIKSAFQ

-822 EQSKEAFVDAG
+822 EQSKDAFVEAG

-874 IKETLKLVETTAK
+874 IKDTLKLVETTAK

-934 ESSKKSQDKYSAAM
+934 ESAKKSQDKYSAAM

-961 AIADANATL
+961 AIADANTTL

-987 YAKLLKENKWVDG
+987 YAKLLKGNKWVDG

-1197 NINNDVM
+1197 NINNDV
-1204 NTLSTLPNGMFQ
+1204 LSTISSLPNGMFL
-1216 NGQSGK
+1216 NGESGK
-1222 DQFIA
+1222 NQFLT

-1233 FQGAGKFLLD
+1233 FQGAGKYLVD
-1243 GVKLGASPLPGEMN
+1243 GVKMGTDSIDSEMKTK
-1257 NIGKQG
+1257 GQTG
-1263 GNANADGLKSTA
+1263 GQNFADGVKGKEDA
-1275 EANKSAGA
+1275 AKSAGSA
-1283 ELKNNAKNGAF
+1283 VKNKAKEGAT
-1294 DPNLFKMTG
+1294 DPNAFKAVG
-1303 ANNASGFNGGIL
+1303 SKDSAGFNNGVMG
-1315 DGKGN
+1315 GKGG
-1320 AFSAGSGIG
+1320 AYSAGSSVG

-1344 GSDFASGY
+1344 GSDFSSGY
-1352 AQGIASGGMMV
+1352 VNGILSGMGAV
-1363 AGAASALANKA
+1363 GEAAASLASKA

-1444 AIDAGLHSKNKSV
+1444 AIDAGLHSKNKSA

-1462 AKALSS
+1462 AKALNS

-1566 ISDILESGVE
+1566 VSDILDAGVE

-1666 VAIELGKFFTGGL
+1666 VAVELGKFFTGGL

-1753 IKAIKESGAKPVI
+1753 IKAIQQSGDRPIIFNVDGK
-1766 LNLDGEVLA
+1766 NLAENA
-1775 NNSNNR
+1775 NNR
-1781 IGSMTDLGLYGG
+1781 IGTMGNLGLYGG

>member
-15 KKADKQL
+15 TKADKQL
-22 DAFEKDL
+22 DTFEKDL

-58 KDTFVNAFKSMGSA
+58 KDTFVNAFKSMGNA

-77 KASLNFMRELPSNVQ
+77 KASLSFMRELPANVGS
-92 AALSKLAS
+92 ALSKLAS

-110 KASITAIKEL
+110 KASITAVKNL

-148 AVKVS
+148 AVKTS
-153 INVIKSIPSAIKS
+153 INVIKSIPGAIKS
-166 AGISIKSALVS
+166 AGSSIKSALVS
-177 SLQAAKSAAI
+177 SLHAAKTAAI

-196 IRSIPS
+196 IKSIPG
-202 AAKTAAV
+202 AAKTAAT
-209 AVKDSFVVAY
+209 AVKNSFVVAY
-219 KAAVVAA
+219 KAVVVAA

-250 VSSAMKTAFSAVAS
+250 VSSAMKTAFSAVVS

-269 GTTVKSA
+269 GTTVKTA
-276 LKTGFSAVKSGAKAA
+276 LTNGFSAIKSGAKTA
-291 GQAGISALKGL
+291 GQVGISALKGL
-302 GNIAKSTGS
+302 GNAAKSTGS
-311 LIKSGLVSGFNAAK
+311 LIKNGLVSGFNAAK
-325 AAAKGAGAGMR
+325 SAAKGAGAGMR

-350 RFSVLKLAAALG
+350 RFSILRLAAAFG

-477 INRLVDA
+477 INRLVEA

-582 AKNTF
+582 AKNAF

-600 KKLSDMIQ
+600 KKLSDLVQ
-608 KIKELIPVM
+608 KIKEFIPVLIEWAPL
-617 VKLAPTILKVVS
+617 LAKVAAGFV
-629 AMLALQ
+629 AFNII
-635 AVSSVYVA
+635 SSVYSKVA
-643 FSNIGKMFVPL
+643 GLVMAFRGLASSGTLLGGIVNTVKGSFLAL
-654 KNGLFVIATGFM
+654 KVALGSAAAAFGVI
-666 KLAKTIR
+666 I
-673 HPITAIKNLA
+673 
-683 FAIKYFIVTSGA
+683 A
-695 VIAIVGAVIAVL
+695 VIGAVIAVA
-707 YGMYAAFKENTANI
+707 YGMYVSFKENTANI
-721 KGFLSGMFD
+721 KGFLSTMWDG
-730 AVKNSFGKIVD
+730 VKNSFGKIVD
-741 VFKQIVSALKPVGSG
+741 VFKQIVAALKPVGSG
-756 FKDVLKYIGVGVWVA
+756 FKDVLKYVGVAIWA
-771 FGIVLATV
+771 SLGLVLAAV

-789 VLVAIKG
+789 VLVAIKA
-796 LQGLYYAIKAAFQ
+796 LQGLYYAIKAAFK
-809 ALSGDLKG
+809 ALHWDLKG

-822 EQSKEAFVDAG
+822 EQSKDAFVEAG

-859 EAENTAK
+859 EAEKTAK

-887 QTETTVSKS
+887 QTEITVSKS

-919 KSFLNAAKDLYGQYQ
+919 ESFLNAAKDLYEQYQ
-934 ESSKKSQDKYSAAM
+934 EATKKSQDKYSVAM

-987 YAKLLKENKWVDG
+987 YAKLLKGNKWVDG

-1116 MNTIIANGG
+1116 MNAIIANGG

-1157 SGSIDNTLAGLGAI
+1157 SGSIDNTLAGLAAV

-1178 GVQAFVTALQSG
+1178 GVRAFVTALQSG

-1197 NINNDVM
+1197 NINNDV
-1204 NTLSTLPNGMFQ
+1204 LSTISSLPNGMFL
-1216 NGQSGK
+1216 NGESGK
-1222 DQFIA
+1222 NQFLT

-1233 FQGAGKFLLD
+1233 FQGAGKYLVD
-1243 GVKLGASPLPGEMN
+1243 GVKMGTDSIDSEMKTK
-1257 NIGKQG
+1257 GQTG
-1263 GNANADGLKSTA
+1263 GQNFADGVKGKEGA
-1275 EANKSAGA
+1275 AKSAGSA
-1283 ELKNNAKNGAF
+1283 VKNKAKEGAT
-1294 DPNLFKMTG
+1294 DPNAFKAVG
-1303 ANNASGFNGGIL
+1303 SKDSAGFNNGVMG
-1315 DGKGN
+1315 GKGG
-1320 AFSAGSGIG
+1320 AYSAGSSVG
-1329 NSAKSGAASV
+1329 NSAKSGAGSV

-1352 AQGIASGGMMV
+1352 VNGILSGMGAV
-1363 AGAASALANKA
+1363 GRAAASLANKA

-1444 AIDAGLHSKNKSV
+1444 AIDAGLHSKNKSS

-1462 AKALSS
+1462 AKALNS
-1468 IEGYIGQQTN
+1468 IEGYIVQQTN
-1478 KLAATA
+1478 RLAATA

-1566 ISDILESGVE
+1566 INDILEAGVE

-1616 AMYSAGINAAKG
+1616 AMYSAGINAARG

-1639 LENTAKSIANT
+1639 LEKTAKSIANT
-1650 ITNSVKKALRI
+1650 ITNSVKKALKI

-1707 MTVPAITL
+1707 MTVPAINL

-1753 IKAIKESGAKPVI
+1753 IKAIQQSGDRPINFYV
-1766 LNLDGEVLA
+1766 DGKDLA
-1775 NNSNNR
+1775 DNTNNHL
-1781 IGSMTDLGLYGG
+1781 GSSTSLAFYGKGL
-1793 GLL
+1793 